1 MKNKIKR
8 VCALLLA
15 IMMLMT
21 TLSANVFAGTIF
33 TGTKEDTIYLS
44 WQYYEYDKTNKSYTA
59 VSALEEG
66 KTYAARLMFH
76 NNPADEEQ
84 TIVGAS
90 LHTEYDVEV
99 VNIPDAG
106 EATKRSVFCK
116 LAASFTPNNDGNG
129 LLIATYAT
137 ADGFWDDGDIVTDG
151 YFFEARFTAKKAAT
165 SEELKTLF
173 KVSNESRMF
182 DVNKRSF
189 TIVECPAFVARVK
202 DGAADFFPTTTAAK
216 IAENLVG
223 EYIDEN
229 GNATAVSGITV
240 TLPATGLVEG
250 KNVVTASY
258 NGYTCDVTITVKPD
272 TMTGISITHEP
283 NMSYNSGDKLN
294 LTGLVVSAQ
303 YASGN
308 TVELGSGVYATDPA
322 KNTELTVAE
331 HNGKRITVTVGSF
344 TAETTGVLTVSPA
357 NISGASIEDVGP
369 FEYTGEQIKPE
380 PAVSLNGKEL
390 VKDTDYTLSY
400 DNNTNV
406 TTEAKVIVTAA
417 GTEYTGSAEKT
428 FEITKATGKL
438 TLKVNNEENA
448 VTITYGDSITFTDGN
463 GIAIGGGNPSDVVIY
478 YKTTDESTGTVYD
491 STSTQLNVGAY
502 TFWAVRSADDNHEA
516 ATSNEVVVT
525 IVPRTVT
532 NPALT
537 IEGFAKGSRKSDLT
551 FTNVT
556 ANLETPTGY
565 NCYEGTE
572 ATGNPDNAGNF
583 KVGTTYSIAI
593 TLHPAANYA
602 FDELDPGYLTVTIN
616 GGEEQEAKIEK
627 GPEFNGV
634 SEYQAVVTAT
644 TADKDEPTLDLKDL
658 SATYGD
664 KLLNLKLDSCSA
676 SFNGQPVEGT
686 FAWADEYNA
695 ETPVGDAGEQT
706 FNVVFTPAQQEVYAT
721 VTGTVKV
728 NVAKK
733 QITFTKSDYE
743 WKSINDD
750 PYTLDDYK
758 AMCFQYDKNEH
769 GIEPTCTNN
778 DISDLVEFEV
788 SSNNKST
795 NVIAATVTAK
805 VLLKDKYAKNYKFDK
820 DNTNIQSATLKVLP
834 IVVNY
839 DGEYAHSVEVCYT
852 TSSVD
857 IPLSAFGLPDEVLND
872 TNNKYWMRT
881 DAVVA
886 GDVDVISGTPT
897 SFDEANRTLTLNLK
911 SSLTKDDAGKTASV
925 TLGLKVNNYETI
937 NPGVEE
943 IAGGEDKLFILKL
956 TVKIIEK
963 EDAGLEVFGIPK
975 TMVYGD
981 TVRAGSPDGYYY
993 TVKKEGKNATF
1004 SAMISDTAVVAFDD
1018 DEGLAAKGVGT
1029 ATITCTYE
1037 SDTTFATKTF
1047 TINVTPK
1054 GLTANVSHD
1063 PITYGD
1069 AAPTTGYSVEFEGL
1083 VNNNEIAEDAY
1094 TVDTEYTKG
1103 CKVDNYKFT
1112 CVLDTDKIK
1121 NYTIGNVTG
1130 ELVVNPK
1137 SIAAPS
1143 VTINNPTDKT
1153 YTGSPCVQG
1162 VSVKDSEA
1170 KLTVDDISVTY
1181 ENNINVGT
1189 ATIIYTGKNNYTGE
1203 IRKNFKIT
1211 EASITDDMIA
1221 NIPSVTYDTKAH
1233 TPEVTVTFNGSK
1245 LTDADYTV
1253 SYSEDCINAGTATVT
1268 VTGKGNFTG
1277 TASKTFTINKAGLT
1291 LNPCTISELCTE
1303 TDLKTRTLPSDFFL
1317 AGETETGFSIKL
1329 TAVEGGD
1336 DIFAVAPAVVEG
1348 ENKITFRLKNEVGAA
1363 TFTVT
1368 VTPVSGNYNGGSYA
1382 LTISTHDRTD
1392 VSGSISFPDG
1402 SAVYTGTGIKYEN
1415 ATISGYS
1422 GTLRYGYTPNA
1433 STGASLDASGLPL
1446 TVGTYTVAVTFNSDA
1461 SFGYKT
1467 ATFTITKATPT
1478 GTPGYTKL
1486 ETSGKTLADAKLTVG
1501 TIRPA
1506 GTIAWDLPL
1515 TTVLEDGKAYAWTF
1529 TPNDTH
1535 NYTILTGTLVP
1546 YVDDGMDYIPGVIGG
1561 NTGSF
1566 NFHDV
1571 SRLDYFYDAVKWAAE
1586 NGIAS
1591 GTGRYTFS
1599 PNAVCTRAQ
1608 TVTFLWRAAGSPLPR
1623 YRVCPFTDV
1632 QPSDYYYNAVLWAV
1646 EQGITTGLNATTFG
1660 PDVTVTRGQVATF
1673 LYRAASAAKPST
1685 FNPFTDV
1692 KTTAYNYNAILWA
1705 YDNRITT
1712 GTSDTTFS
1720 PDAYCTRAQIVTFL
1734 YRYYQGR

>member
-1 MKNKIKR
+1 MKRNI
-8 VCALLLA
+8 ALLLIA
-15 IMMLMT
+15 ALLASFLVLPVSAAEIPEIK
-21 TLSANVFAGTIF
+21 LSVVPFTEDAENGTIIE
-33 TGTKEDTIYLS
+33 GTAKET
-44 WQYYEYDKTNKSYTA
+44 YEAGDA
-59 VSALEEG
+59 VAC
-66 KTYAARLMFH
+66 K
-76 NNPADEEQ
+76 
-84 TIVGAS
+84 
-90 LHTEYDVEV
+90 VEFV
-99 VNIPDAG
+99 
-106 EATKRSVFCK
+106 
-116 LAASFTPNNDGNG
+116 NNDVVRWLNTFAIE
-129 LLIATYAT
+129 LMYDNTKLSLYS
-137 ADGFWDDGDIVTDG
+137 FPSDD
-151 YFFEARFTAKKAAT
+151 E
-165 SEELKTLF
+165 
-173 KVSNESRMF
+173 
-182 DVNKRSF
+182 
-189 TIVECPAFVARVK
+189 
-202 DGAADFFPTTTAAK
+202 
-216 IAENLVG
+216 
-223 EYIDEN
+223 
-229 GNATAVSGITV
+229 
-240 TLPATGLVEG
+240 
-250 KNVVTASY
+250 
-258 NGYTCDVTITVKPD
+258 
-272 TMTGISITHEP
+272 
-283 NMSYNSGDKLN
+283 
-294 LTGLVVSAQ
+294 
-303 YASGN
+303 
-308 TVELGSGVYATDPA
+308 
-322 KNTELTVAE
+322 
-331 HNGKRITVTVGSF
+331 
-344 TAETTGVLTVSPA
+344 
-357 NISGASIEDVGP
+357 EDVGP
-369 FEYTGEQIKPE
+369 LVNELGGLSTPAAKPDEGHYPFAIALTPGQRVAANATKTVAYILFKISGEAESGNLTFTVDKDSNRNQICG
-380 PAVSLNGKEL
+380 SLNKGGEAENFTEIDFSDIAVEAPVIGVAPTIDS
-390 VKDTDYTLSY
+390 VKVDPDSAEYASGDVLTLSA
-400 DNNTNV
+400 TS
-406 TTEAKVIVTAA
+406 KA
-417 GTEYTGSAEKT
+417 GSNITSLVT
-428 FEITKATGKL
+428 FEVTNDAGSPATGF
-438 TLKVNNEENA
+438 TLDAENA
-448 VTITYGDSITFTDGN
+448 TLTVNETDPASVGTYTVKASAKGEESRGEATATFT
-463 GIAIGGGNPSDVVIY
+463 INP
-478 YKTTDESTGTVYD
+478 K
-491 STSTQLNVGAY
+491 
-502 TFWAVRSADDNHEA
+502 
-516 ATSNEVVVT
+516 
-525 IVPRTVT
+525 TVT
-532 NPALT
+532 NPTLT
-537 IEGFAKGSRKSDLT
+537 VVGFGKGQAKGSLT
-551 FTNVT
+551 FKDVT
-556 ANLETPTGY
+556 GGLAVPNGY
-565 NCYEGTE
+565 RCYKGTE
-572 ATGNPDNAGNF
+572 ATGTPDHEGNF
-583 KVGTTYSIAI
+583 EAGTTYTIAI
-593 TLHPAANYA
+593 TLNPAENYA
-602 FDELDPGYLTVTIN
+602 FDELDPGSVAVTIN
-616 GGEEQEAKIEK
+616 GEEQKAKIEK

-805 VLLKDKYAKNYKFDK
+805 VLLKDEYAKNYKFDK

-834 IVVNY
+834 IVVEGT
-839 DGEYAHSVEVCYT
+839 GEYTHSVEVCYT

-857 IPLSAFGLPDEVLND
+857 IPLSEFGLPDEVLND

-925 TLGLKVNNYETI
+925 TLGLKVNNYETT
-937 NPGVEE
+937 NPGVEG
-943 IAGGEDKLFILKL
+943 IANKEDKLFILKL

-1221 NIPSVTYDTKAH
+1221 NIPSVTYNTRAH
-1233 TPEVTVTFNGSK
+1233 TPDVTVTFNGSTLEAGK
-1245 LTDADYTV
+1245 DYDVAYTNN
-1253 SYSEDCINAGTATVT
+1253 INAGTATVT

-1277 TASKTFTINKAGLT
+1277 TASKDFAIAQAYLSVENQTVTHFR
-1291 LNPCTISELCTE
+1291 TE
-1303 TDLKTRTLPSDFFL
+1303 TDAKSFAVPADMFL
-1317 AGETETGFSIKL
+1317 ADEKETGFTI
-1329 TAVEGGD
+1329 TVTDYAGD
-1336 DIFAVAPAVVEG
+1336 EIFTTAPAVDGSNVNYQLNGTVGTAFVEVKVKPDSSNYVNASFKLTFVVNDK
-1348 ENKITFRLKNEVGAA
+1348 EN
-1363 TFTVT
+1363 
-1368 VTPVSGNYNGGSYA
+1368 
-1382 LTISTHDRTD
+1382 

-1486 ETSGKTLADAKLTVG
+1486 ETNGKTLADAKLTVG

-1529 TPNDTH
+1529 TPADTH

-1571 SRLDYFYDAVKWAAE
+1571 SRFDYFYDAVKWAAE

-1673 LYRAASAAKPST
+1673 LYRAASAAKPNT

-1692 KTTAYNYNAILWA
+1692 KTTAYNYDAILWA

>member
-1 MKNKIKR
+1 MMKRNI
-8 VCALLLA
+8 ALLLIA
-15 IMMLMT
+15 ALLASFLVLPVSAAEIPEIK
-21 TLSANVFAGTIF
+21 LSVVPFTEDAENGTIIE
-33 TGTKEDTIYLS
+33 GTAKET
-44 WQYYEYDKTNKSYTA
+44 YEAGDA
-59 VSALEEG
+59 VAC
-66 KTYAARLMFH
+66 K
-76 NNPADEEQ
+76 
-84 TIVGAS
+84 
-90 LHTEYDVEV
+90 VEFV
-99 VNIPDAG
+99 
-106 EATKRSVFCK
+106 
-116 LAASFTPNNDGNG
+116 NNDVVRWLNTFAIE
-129 LLIATYAT
+129 LMYDNTKLSLYS
-137 ADGFWDDGDIVTDG
+137 FPSDD
-151 YFFEARFTAKKAAT
+151 E
-165 SEELKTLF
+165 
-173 KVSNESRMF
+173 
-182 DVNKRSF
+182 
-189 TIVECPAFVARVK
+189 
-202 DGAADFFPTTTAAK
+202 
-216 IAENLVG
+216 
-223 EYIDEN
+223 
-229 GNATAVSGITV
+229 
-240 TLPATGLVEG
+240 
-250 KNVVTASY
+250 
-258 NGYTCDVTITVKPD
+258 
-272 TMTGISITHEP
+272 
-283 NMSYNSGDKLN
+283 
-294 LTGLVVSAQ
+294 
-303 YASGN
+303 
-308 TVELGSGVYATDPA
+308 
-322 KNTELTVAE
+322 
-331 HNGKRITVTVGSF
+331 
-344 TAETTGVLTVSPA
+344 
-357 NISGASIEDVGP
+357 EDVGP
-369 FEYTGEQIKPE
+369 LVNELGGLSTPAAKPDEGHYPFAIALTPGQRVAANATKTVAYILFKISGEAESGNLTFTVDKDSNRNQISG
-380 PAVSLNGKEL
+380 SLNKGGEAENFTEIDFSDIAVEAPVIGVAPTIDS
-390 VKDTDYTLSY
+390 VKVDPDSAEYASGDVLTLSA
-400 DNNTNV
+400 TS
-406 TTEAKVIVTAA
+406 KA
-417 GTEYTGSAEKT
+417 GSNITSLVT
-428 FEITKATGKL
+428 FEVTNDAGSPATGF
-438 TLKVNNEENA
+438 TLDAENA
-448 VTITYGDSITFTDGN
+448 TLTVNETDPASVGTYTVKASAKGEESRGEATATFT
-463 GIAIGGGNPSDVVIY
+463 INP
-478 YKTTDESTGTVYD
+478 KK
-491 STSTQLNVGAY
+491 
-502 TFWAVRSADDNHEA
+502 
-516 ATSNEVVVT
+516 
-525 IVPRTVT
+525 VT
-532 NPALT
+532 NPTLT
-537 IEGFAKGSRKSDLT
+537 VVGFGKGQAKGFLT
-551 FTNVT
+551 FKDVT
-556 ANLETPTGY
+556 GGLAVPNGY
-565 NCYEGTE
+565 RCYKGAE
-572 ATGNPDNAGNF
+572 ATGNPDHEGNF
-583 KVGTTYSIAI
+583 EAGTTYTIAI

-602 FDELDPGYLTVTIN
+602 FDELDPGSVAVTIN
-616 GGEEQEAKIEK
+616 GAVQQAKIEK
-627 GPEFNGV
+627 GEEYNGV

-758 AMCFQYDKNEH
+758 AICFQYDKNEH

-805 VLLKDKYAKNYKFDK
+805 VLLKDEYAKNYKFDK

-834 IVVNY
+834 IVVEGT
-839 DGEYAHSVEVCYT
+839 GEYTHSVEVCYT

-857 IPLSAFGLPDEVLND
+857 IPLSEFGLPDEVLND

-897 SFDEANRTLTLNLK
+897 SFDETNRTLTLNLK

-1018 DEGLAAKGVGT
+1018 DNGLVAKGVGT
-1029 ATITCTYE
+1029 AKITVEYDSDSTYDKE
-1037 SDTTFATKTF
+1037 EF
-1047 TINVTPK
+1047 TIEVTPK
-1054 GLTANVSHD
+1054 PLTAAVSHA
-1063 PITYGD
+1063 PIIYGD

-1083 VNNNEIAEDAY
+1083 VNNDEIAEDAY

-1170 KLTVDDISVTY
+1170 KLTFDDISVTY

-1673 LYRAASAAKPST
+1673 LYRAASAAKPNT
-1685 FNPFTDV
+1685 FSPFTDV
-1692 KTTAYNYNAILWA
+1692 KTTAYNYDAILWA

>member
-1 MKNKIKR
+1 MKR
-8 VCALLLA
+8 VVSLVLA
-15 IMMLMT
+15 ILMLVTVTAVPVSAAEKGTSLSLSVVPVTIENKTMTEVTDEGHEYTADSYFLVKVNLKNGATEQYIQGVQLSVNYDPDAVVPYRFNSSSGRVGYGIAPAGFAGNVESAITSEGTVQIGLMT
-21 TLSANVFAGTIF
+21 SGWIYVDANETANIASFLFQVKSTAETGSYRFAINTEAETIIEALVDPDGTETAYIDCDYSEAKYDLAIKGAVPTLASVAVDKDEVGYASGDVITLSA
-33 TGTKEDTIYLS
+33 ES
-44 WQYYEYDKTNKSYTA
+44 
-59 VSALEEG
+59 
-66 KTYAARLMFH
+66 
-76 NNPADEEQ
+76 
-84 TIVGAS
+84 
-90 LHTEYDVEV
+90 
-99 VNIPDAG
+99 
-106 EATKRSVFCK
+106 
-116 LAASFTPNNDGNG
+116 
-129 LLIATYAT
+129 
-137 ADGFWDDGDIVTDG
+137 
-151 YFFEARFTAKKAAT
+151 T
-165 SEELKTLF
+165 S
-173 KVSNESRMF
+173 
-182 DVNKRSF
+182 
-189 TIVECPAFVARVK
+189 
-202 DGAADFFPTTTAAK
+202 
-216 IAENLVG
+216 
-223 EYIDEN
+223 
-229 GNATAVSGITV
+229 
-240 TLPATGLVEG
+240 G
-250 KNVVTASY
+250 KNVTDFVTF
-258 NGYTCDVTITVKPD
+258 TIKD
-272 TMTGISITHEP
+272 YEG
-283 NMSYNSGDKLN
+283 
-294 LTGLVVSAQ
+294 TGLSI
-303 YASGN
+303 
-308 TVELGSGVYATDPA
+308 EKD
-322 KNTELTVAE
+322 KLTVAAE
-331 HNGKRITVTVGSF
+331 GAAPVGTYTVVATPDG
-344 TAETTGVLTVSPA
+344 TNCTLAE
-357 NISGASIEDVGP
+357 GASA
-369 FEYTGEQIKPE
+369 PE
-380 PAVSLNGKEL
+380 A
-390 VKDTDYTLSY
+390 
-400 DNNTNV
+400 
-406 TTEAKVIVTAA
+406 
-417 GTEYTGSAEKT
+417 
-428 FEITKATGKL
+428 
-438 TLKVNNEENA
+438 
-448 VTITYGDSITFTDGN
+448 TFTIIPKKITDPKV
-463 GIAIGGGNPSDVVIY
+463 AI
-478 YKTTDESTGTVYD
+478 T
-491 STSTQLNVGAY
+491 
-502 TFWAVRSADDNHEA
+502 
-516 ATSNEVVVT
+516 
-525 IVPRTVT
+525 
-532 NPALT
+532 
-537 IEGFAKGSRKSDLT
+537 GFAKGNDIHWDLKIEPKD
-551 FTNVT
+551 T
-556 ANLETPTGY
+556 AGLISNGV
-565 NCYEGTE
+565 NCYEGPGVTDKP
-572 ATGNPDNAGNF
+572 TNSGKFKPDTIYTF
-583 KVGTTYSIAI
+583 AI
-593 TLHPAANYA
+593 TLDAMENY
-602 FDELDPGYLTVTIN
+602 ELGEGTLTYTIN
-616 GGEEQEAKIEK
+616 GGEEMTTPIVEK
-627 GPEFNGV
+627 NDFPTPY
-634 SEYQAVVTAT
+634 YQAIVIART
-644 TADKDEPTLDLKDL
+644 TGLDSPTLELDELT
-658 SATYGD
+658 ATYGD
-664 KLLNLKLDSCSA
+664 LLSSLTPTGTATYN
-676 SFNGQPVEGT
+676 NQTVQGT
-686 FAWADEYNA
+686 FAWSGYDAGK
-695 ETPVGDAGEQT
+695 TVGDAGVNE
-706 FNVVFTPAQQEVYAT
+706 FDVVFTPTQQEVYAT
-721 VTGTVKV
+721 VNGTVKV

-733 QITFTKSDYE
+733 QITFTKSDYKWRPSNNE
-743 WKSINDD
+743 TPTEVKDD
-750 PYTLDDYK
+750 GEIVFT
-758 AMCFQYDKNEH
+758 YDGKVH
-769 GIEPTCTNN
+769 GIEAYCDNSAIA
-778 DISDLVEFEV
+778 DDVEIVYDSGERSFIS
-788 SSNNKST
+788 SKGS
-795 NVIAATVTAK
+795 TVTAH
-805 VLLKDKYAKNYKFDK
+805 VEVKDSRNFELDGGQ
-820 DNTNIQSATLKVLP
+820 NIQNGSIRILP
-834 IVVNY
+834 IVIDY
-839 DGEYAHSVEVCYT
+839 TDEYTHSVEVCYT

-857 IPLSAFGLPDEVLND
+857 IPLSAFGLPENVLTD

-886 GDVDVISGTPT
+886 DADNVLADTPT
-897 SFDEANRTLTLNLK
+897 SFDDTTRTLKLNLK

-925 TLGLKVNNYETI
+925 TLGLKVNNYETT
-937 NPGVEE
+937 NPGVEG
-943 IAGGEDKLFILKL
+943 IANKEEKLFILKL

-1063 PITYGD
+1063 PIIYGD

-1083 VNNNEIAEDAY
+1083 VNNDEIAEDAY

-1143 VTINNPTDKT
+1143 VTINDPTDKT

-1221 NIPSVTYDTKAH
+1221 NIPSVTYNTKPH
-1233 TPEVTVTFNGSK
+1233 TPEVTVTFEGSPLEAGK
-1245 LTDADYTV
+1245 DYDVAYTNNI
-1253 SYSEDCINAGTATVT
+1253 YAGTATVT

-1277 TASKTFTINKAGLT
+1277 TASKNFAIAQAYLSVENQTVTHFR
-1291 LNPCTISELCTE
+1291 TE
-1303 TDLKTRTLPSDFFL
+1303 TDAKSYAVPADMFL
-1317 AGETETGFSIKL
+1317 ADEKETGFTI
-1329 TAVEGGD
+1329 TVTDYDGD
-1336 DIFAVAPAVVEG
+1336 EIFTTAPAVNGTNVNYQLNGTVGTAFVEVKVKPDSSNYANASFTLTFVVNDK
-1348 ENKITFRLKNEVGAA
+1348 EN
-1363 TFTVT
+1363 
-1368 VTPVSGNYNGGSYA
+1368 
-1382 LTISTHDRTD
+1382 

-1529 TPNDTH
+1529 TPADTH

-1632 QPSDYYYNAVLWAV
+1632 KPSDYYYNAVLWAV

-1692 KTTAYNYNAILWA
+1692 KTTAYNYDAILWA

>member
-1 MKNKIKR
+1 
-8 VCALLLA
+8 
-15 IMMLMT
+15 MMLMT

-616 GGEEQEAKIEK
+616 GEEQKAKIEK

-834 IVVNY
+834 IVVEGT
-839 DGEYAHSVEVCYT
+839 GEYAHSVEVCYT

-897 SFDEANRTLTLNLK
+897 SFVEATRTLTLNLA
-911 SSLTKDDAGKTASV
+911 SLTKDDAGKTASV
-925 TLGLKVNNYETI
+925 TLGLKVNNYETT
-937 NPGVEE
+937 NTGVEE
-943 IAGGEDKLFILKL
+943 IAGGEEKLFILKL

-1063 PITYGD
+1063 PIIYGD

-1083 VNNNEIAEDAY
+1083 VNNDEIAEDAY

-1143 VTINNPTDKT
+1143 VTINDPTDKT

-1221 NIPSVTYDTKAH
+1221 NIPSVTYNTKPH
-1233 TPEVTVTFNGSK
+1233 TPEVTVTFEGSPLEAGK
-1245 LTDADYTV
+1245 DYDVAYTNNI
-1253 SYSEDCINAGTATVT
+1253 YAGTATVT

-1277 TASKTFTINKAGLT
+1277 TASKNFAIAQAYLSVENQTVTHFR
-1291 LNPCTISELCTE
+1291 TE
-1303 TDLKTRTLPSDFFL
+1303 TDAKSYAVPADMFL
-1317 AGETETGFSIKL
+1317 ADEKETGFTI
-1329 TAVEGGD
+1329 TVTDYDGD
-1336 DIFAVAPAVVEG
+1336 EIFTTAPAVNGTIVNYQLNGTVGTAFVEVKVKPDSSNYANASFTLTFVVNDK
-1348 ENKITFRLKNEVGAA
+1348 EN
-1363 TFTVT
+1363 
-1368 VTPVSGNYNGGSYA
+1368 
-1382 LTISTHDRTD
+1382 

-1529 TPNDTH
+1529 TPADTH

-1632 QPSDYYYNAVLWAV
+1632 QPNDYYYNAVLWAV

-1673 LYRAASAAKPST
+1673 LYRAASAAKPNT

-1692 KTTAYNYNAILWA
+1692 KTTAYNYGAILWA

>member
-1 MKNKIKR
+1 MKRNI
-8 VCALLLA
+8 ALLLIA
-15 IMMLMT
+15 ALLASFLVLPVSAAEIPEIK
-21 TLSANVFAGTIF
+21 LSVVPFTEDAENGTIIE
-33 TGTKEDTIYLS
+33 GTAKET
-44 WQYYEYDKTNKSYTA
+44 YEAGDA
-59 VSALEEG
+59 VAC
-66 KTYAARLMFH
+66 K
-76 NNPADEEQ
+76 
-84 TIVGAS
+84 
-90 LHTEYDVEV
+90 VEFV
-99 VNIPDAG
+99 
-106 EATKRSVFCK
+106 
-116 LAASFTPNNDGNG
+116 NNDVVRWLNTFAIE
-129 LLIATYAT
+129 LMYDNTKLSLYS
-137 ADGFWDDGDIVTDG
+137 FPSDD
-151 YFFEARFTAKKAAT
+151 E
-165 SEELKTLF
+165 
-173 KVSNESRMF
+173 
-182 DVNKRSF
+182 
-189 TIVECPAFVARVK
+189 
-202 DGAADFFPTTTAAK
+202 
-216 IAENLVG
+216 
-223 EYIDEN
+223 
-229 GNATAVSGITV
+229 
-240 TLPATGLVEG
+240 
-250 KNVVTASY
+250 
-258 NGYTCDVTITVKPD
+258 
-272 TMTGISITHEP
+272 
-283 NMSYNSGDKLN
+283 
-294 LTGLVVSAQ
+294 
-303 YASGN
+303 
-308 TVELGSGVYATDPA
+308 
-322 KNTELTVAE
+322 
-331 HNGKRITVTVGSF
+331 
-344 TAETTGVLTVSPA
+344 
-357 NISGASIEDVGP
+357 EDVGP
-369 FEYTGEQIKPE
+369 LVNELGGLSTPAAKPDEGHYPFAIALTPGQRVAANATKTVAYILFKISGEAESGNLTFTVDKDSNRNQISG
-380 PAVSLNGKEL
+380 SLNKGGEAENFTEIDFSDIAVEAPVIGVAPTIDS
-390 VKDTDYTLSY
+390 VKVDPDSAEYASGDVLTLSA
-400 DNNTNV
+400 TS
-406 TTEAKVIVTAA
+406 KA
-417 GTEYTGSAEKT
+417 GSNITSLVT
-428 FEITKATGKL
+428 FEVTNDAGSPATGF
-438 TLKVNNEENA
+438 TLDAENA
-448 VTITYGDSITFTDGN
+448 TLTVNETDPASVGTYTVKASAKGEESRGEATATFT
-463 GIAIGGGNPSDVVIY
+463 INP
-478 YKTTDESTGTVYD
+478 KK
-491 STSTQLNVGAY
+491 
-502 TFWAVRSADDNHEA
+502 
-516 ATSNEVVVT
+516 
-525 IVPRTVT
+525 VT
-532 NPALT
+532 NPTLT
-537 IEGFAKGSRKSDLT
+537 VVGFGKGQAKGSLT
-551 FTNVT
+551 FKDVT
-556 ANLETPTGY
+556 GGLAVPNGY
-565 NCYEGTE
+565 RCYKGTE
-572 ATGNPDNAGNF
+572 ATGTPDHEGNF
-583 KVGTTYSIAI
+583 EAGTTYSIAI

-616 GGEEQEAKIEK
+616 GEEQKAKIEK

-834 IVVNY
+834 IVVEGT
-839 DGEYAHSVEVCYT
+839 GEYAHSVEVCYT

-897 SFDEANRTLTLNLK
+897 SFVEATRTLTLNLA
-911 SSLTKDDAGKTASV
+911 SLTKDDAGKTASV
-925 TLGLKVNNYETI
+925 TLGLKVNNYETT
-937 NPGVEE
+937 NTGVEE
-943 IAGGEDKLFILKL
+943 IAGGEEKLFILKL

-1063 PITYGD
+1063 PIIYGD

-1083 VNNNEIAEDAY
+1083 VNNDEIAEDAY

-1143 VTINNPTDKT
+1143 VTINDPTDKT

-1211 EASITDDMIA
+1211 EASITDDMIE
-1221 NIPSVTYDTKAH
+1221 NIPSVTYDTKPH
-1233 TPEVTVTFNGSK
+1233 TPEVTVMFNGSK

-1253 SYSEDCINAGTATVT
+1253 SYSEDCINAGTVTVT

-1673 LYRAASAAKPST
+1673 LYRAASAAKPNT
-1685 FNPFTDV
+1685 FNPFADV

>member
-1 MKNKIKR
+1 
-8 VCALLLA
+8 
-15 IMMLMT
+15 MMLMS
-21 TLSANVFAGTIF
+21 TLSLNVFAGSVIP
-33 TGTKEDTIYLS
+33 GTKDEKIHLGWKYF
-44 WQYYEYDKTNKSYTA
+44 EYDEDNEAAGAA
-59 VSALEEG
+59 VQALEAG
-66 KTYAARLMFH
+66 KTYCVRLAFFD
-76 NNPADEEQ
+76 NPSDENSTVTGA
-84 TIVGAS
+84 TISVR
-90 LHTEYDVEV
+90 YDAEA
-99 VNIPDAG
+99 VNIPDTG
-106 EATKRSVFCK
+106 EATVNSVFYEYQGT
-116 LAASFTPNNDGNG
+116 FIPNNDGNG
-129 LLIATYAT
+129 LLTITLATTSGIRTNRGKLVT
-137 ADGFWDDGDIVTDG
+137 AGN
-151 YFFEARFTAKKAAT
+151 FFEAVFEAKKT
-165 SEELKTLF
+165 VTEDELKTLF
-173 KVSNESRMF
+173 HLGSETNMIF
-182 DVNKRSF
+182 DVNEKDF
-189 TIVECPAFVARVK
+189 TIVECPAFTACVK

-448 VTITYGDSITFTDGN
+448 VTITYGNSITFTDGN

-525 IVPRTVT
+525 IVSRPIT
-532 NPALT
+532 NPVVTITNFVKGEKAFDLDVDTTTPGLRVGYSCYDPDGNRLGSTDKFKADTTYT
-537 IEGFAKGSRKSDLT
+537 IEIGLEAYENYVIDTTQKLT
-551 FTNVT
+551 
-556 ANLETPTGY
+556 Y
-565 NCYEGTE
+565 
-572 ATGNPDNAGNF
+572 
-583 KVGTTYSIAI
+583 
-593 TLHPAANYA
+593 
-602 FDELDPGYLTVTIN
+602 TIN
-616 GGEEQEAKIEK
+616 GGESLTADIVEGI
-627 GPEFNGV
+627 PVNGV
-634 SEYQAVVTAT
+634 TTYKAVVTAT
-644 TADKDEPTLDLKDL
+644 TAGKDTLAVLLTPDTTPNAHYGMKLSDL
-658 SATYGD
+658 SFTGGTVIVAGDVSKTPVDGHFEWVNPNEDVGDPTVYDGTPEPYGRAFAAKFVPTDSENYAELSLNVRVPVHKATISIDDIKDWDYTEAFQYDGTEHKVELVIPADLQGKIKVDYENNTATDVNTYKAAATISAVDDAHYAIYESVTTRELDWAIVKGDLAPTDAEKSVLFGTKEVTVTPADFGLTQDGIKIEVTHAGNSLITGYLPSDDMRSVTFMLRDTDKTDAANNASDTATLKFSSANYNETSGNTLTIKIINKRTDTEKLQIDVPATVTYGD
-664 KLLNLKLDSCSA
+664 
-676 SFNGQPVEGT
+676 
-686 FAWADEYNA
+686 
-695 ETPVGDAGEQT
+695 
-706 FNVVFTPAQQEVYAT
+706 T
-721 VTGTVKV
+721 VTPSVGESKPAGAGDV
-728 NVAKK
+728 
-733 QITFTKSDYE
+733 TFK
-743 WKSINDD
+743 
-750 PYTLDDYK
+750 
-758 AMCFQYDKNEH
+758 F
-769 GIEPTCTNN
+769 
-778 DISDLVEFEV
+778 
-788 SSNNKST
+788 
-795 NVIAATVTAK
+795 
-805 VLLKDKYAKNYKFDK
+805 FDK
-820 DNTNIQSATLKVLP
+820 DN
-834 IVVNY
+834 
-839 DGEYAHSVEVCYT
+839 H
-852 TSSVD
+852 
-857 IPLSAFGLPDEVLND
+857 EVL
-872 TNNKYWMRT
+872 TT
-881 DAVVA
+881 AQ
-886 GDVDVISGTPT
+886 P
-897 SFDEANRTLTLNLK
+897 F
-911 SSLTKDDAGKTASV
+911 DAGTYKVTASC
-925 TLGLKVNNYETI
+925 ESESTI
-937 NPGVEE
+937 
-943 IAGGEDKLFILKL
+943 
-956 TVKIIEK
+956 
-963 EDAGLEVFGIPK
+963 
-975 TMVYGD
+975 
-981 TVRAGSPDGYYY
+981 Y
-993 TVKKEGKNATF
+993 TAEATF
-1004 SAMISDTAVVAFDD
+1004 TVEPREIEAKDVAFDK
-1018 DEGLAAKGVGT
+1018 ELTYTGNELTQTVTVTVNGKTLTVGT
-1029 ATITCTYE
+1029 DYTVSDLTGTEPGSYPVTVAGTGNYTGTVTKSFEIAKADISSAEITYDAGPYGYTGKEWKPEVAVSFNVAALTADTDYTVSYE
-1037 SDTTFATKTF
+1037 NNINAGTAKIIITGIGDHFTGSTEKTF
-1047 TINVTPK
+1047 TINSAEISGCTFAPIADVTYNTKAQTPAVTVANS
-1054 GLTANVSHD
+1054 GRILTADDYDVK
-1063 PITYGD
+1063 
-1069 AAPTTGYSVEFEGL
+1069 
-1083 VNNNEIAEDAY
+1083 Y
-1094 TVDTEYTKG
+1094 T
-1103 CKVDNYKFT
+1103 DN
-1112 CVLDTDKIK
+1112 
-1121 NYTIGNVTG
+1121 
-1130 ELVVNPK
+1130 
-1137 SIAAPS
+1137 
-1143 VTINNPTDKT
+1143 
-1153 YTGSPCVQG
+1153 
-1162 VSVKDSEA
+1162 
-1170 KLTVDDISVTY
+1170 
-1181 ENNINVGT
+1181 
-1189 ATIIYTGKNNYTGE
+1189 
-1203 IRKNFKIT
+1203 
-1211 EASITDDMIA
+1211 
-1221 NIPSVTYDTKAH
+1221 
-1233 TPEVTVTFNGSK
+1233 
-1245 LTDADYTV
+1245 
-1253 SYSEDCINAGTATVT
+1253 INAGTATVT

-1478 GTPGYTKL
+1478 GTPGYTL
-1486 ETSGKTLADAKLTVG
+1486 IETSGKTLADAKLTVG

-1535 NYTILTGTLVP
+1535 NYAILTGTLVP

-1571 SRLDYFYDAVKWAAE
+1571 SRFDYFYDAVKWAAE

-1632 QPSDYYYNAVLWAV
+1632 NPRDYYYDAVLWAV

-1673 LYRAASAAKPST
+1673 LYRAASAAKPNT
-1685 FNPFTDV
+1685 FSPFTDV
-1692 KTTAYNYNAILWA
+1692 KTTAYNYDAILWA

>member
-1 MKNKIKR
+1 MMKRNI
-8 VCALLLA
+8 ALLLIA
-15 IMMLMT
+15 ALLASFLVLPVSAAEIPEIK
-21 TLSANVFAGTIF
+21 LSVVPFTEDAENGTIIE
-33 TGTKEDTIYLS
+33 GTAKET
-44 WQYYEYDKTNKSYTA
+44 YEAGDA
-59 VSALEEG
+59 VAC
-66 KTYAARLMFH
+66 K
-76 NNPADEEQ
+76 
-84 TIVGAS
+84 
-90 LHTEYDVEV
+90 VEFV
-99 VNIPDAG
+99 
-106 EATKRSVFCK
+106 
-116 LAASFTPNNDGNG
+116 NNDVVRWLNTFAIE
-129 LLIATYAT
+129 LMYDNTKLSLYS
-137 ADGFWDDGDIVTDG
+137 FPSDD
-151 YFFEARFTAKKAAT
+151 E
-165 SEELKTLF
+165 
-173 KVSNESRMF
+173 
-182 DVNKRSF
+182 
-189 TIVECPAFVARVK
+189 
-202 DGAADFFPTTTAAK
+202 
-216 IAENLVG
+216 
-223 EYIDEN
+223 
-229 GNATAVSGITV
+229 
-240 TLPATGLVEG
+240 
-250 KNVVTASY
+250 
-258 NGYTCDVTITVKPD
+258 
-272 TMTGISITHEP
+272 
-283 NMSYNSGDKLN
+283 
-294 LTGLVVSAQ
+294 
-303 YASGN
+303 
-308 TVELGSGVYATDPA
+308 
-322 KNTELTVAE
+322 
-331 HNGKRITVTVGSF
+331 
-344 TAETTGVLTVSPA
+344 
-357 NISGASIEDVGP
+357 EDVGP
-369 FEYTGEQIKPE
+369 LVNELGGLSTPAAKPDEGHYPFAIALTPGQRVAANATKTVAYILFKISGEAESGNLTFTVDKDSNRNQICG
-380 PAVSLNGKEL
+380 SLNKGGEAENFTEIDFSDIAVEAPVIGVAPTIDS
-390 VKDTDYTLSY
+390 VKVDPDSAEYASGDVLTLSA
-400 DNNTNV
+400 TS
-406 TTEAKVIVTAA
+406 KA
-417 GTEYTGSAEKT
+417 GSNITSLVT
-428 FEITKATGKL
+428 FEVTNDAGSPATGF
-438 TLKVNNEENA
+438 TLDAENA
-448 VTITYGDSITFTDGN
+448 TLTVNETDPASVGTYTVKASAKGEESRGEATATFT
-463 GIAIGGGNPSDVVIY
+463 INP
-478 YKTTDESTGTVYD
+478 K
-491 STSTQLNVGAY
+491 
-502 TFWAVRSADDNHEA
+502 
-516 ATSNEVVVT
+516 
-525 IVPRTVT
+525 TVT
-532 NPALT
+532 NPTLT
-537 IEGFAKGSRKSDLT
+537 VVGFGKGQAKGSLT
-551 FTNVT
+551 FKDVT
-556 ANLETPTGY
+556 GGLAVPNGY
-565 NCYEGTE
+565 RCYKGTE
-572 ATGNPDNAGNF
+572 ATGTPDHEGNF
-583 KVGTTYSIAI
+583 EAGTTYTIAI
-593 TLHPAANYA
+593 TLNPAENYA
-602 FDELDPGYLTVTIN
+602 FDELDPGSVAVTIN
-616 GGEEQEAKIEK
+616 GEEQKAKIEK

-805 VLLKDKYAKNYKFDK
+805 VLLKDEYAKNYKFDK

-834 IVVNY
+834 IVVEGT
-839 DGEYAHSVEVCYT
+839 GEYTHSVEVCYT

-857 IPLSAFGLPDEVLND
+857 IPLSEFGLPDEVLND

-1018 DEGLAAKGVGT
+1018 DNGLVAKGVGT
-1029 ATITCTYE
+1029 AKITVEYD
-1037 SDTTFATKTF
+1037 SDTTYDKEEF
-1047 TINVTPK
+1047 TIEVTPK
-1054 GLTANVSHD
+1054 PLTATVSHA
-1063 PITYGD
+1063 PIIYGD

-1083 VNNNEIAEDAY
+1083 VNNDEIAEDAY
-1094 TVDTEYTKG
+1094 TVGTEYTKDS
-1103 CKVDNYKFT
+1103 KVDNYKFT

-1143 VTINNPTDKT
+1143 VTINNTTDKT

-1211 EASITDDMIA
+1211 EASITDDMIE
-1221 NIPSVTYDTKAH
+1221 NIPSVTYDTKPH
-1233 TPEVTVTFNGSK
+1233 TPEVTVMFNGSK

-1253 SYSEDCINAGTATVT
+1253 SYSEDCINAGTVTVT

-1277 TASKTFTINKAGLT
+1277 TASKTFTINQAGLT

-1478 GTPGYTKL
+1478 GTPGYTKI

-1529 TPNDTH
+1529 TPADTH

>member
-1 MKNKIKR
+1 MKRNI
-8 VCALLLA
+8 ALLLIA
-15 IMMLMT
+15 ALLASFLVLPVSAAEIPEIK
-21 TLSANVFAGTIF
+21 LSVVPFTEDAENGTIIE
-33 TGTKEDTIYLS
+33 GTAKET
-44 WQYYEYDKTNKSYTA
+44 YEAGDA
-59 VSALEEG
+59 VAC
-66 KTYAARLMFH
+66 K
-76 NNPADEEQ
+76 
-84 TIVGAS
+84 
-90 LHTEYDVEV
+90 VEFV
-99 VNIPDAG
+99 
-106 EATKRSVFCK
+106 
-116 LAASFTPNNDGNG
+116 NNDVVRWLNTFAIE
-129 LLIATYAT
+129 LMYDNTKLSLYS
-137 ADGFWDDGDIVTDG
+137 FPSDD
-151 YFFEARFTAKKAAT
+151 E
-165 SEELKTLF
+165 
-173 KVSNESRMF
+173 
-182 DVNKRSF
+182 
-189 TIVECPAFVARVK
+189 
-202 DGAADFFPTTTAAK
+202 
-216 IAENLVG
+216 
-223 EYIDEN
+223 
-229 GNATAVSGITV
+229 
-240 TLPATGLVEG
+240 
-250 KNVVTASY
+250 
-258 NGYTCDVTITVKPD
+258 
-272 TMTGISITHEP
+272 
-283 NMSYNSGDKLN
+283 
-294 LTGLVVSAQ
+294 
-303 YASGN
+303 
-308 TVELGSGVYATDPA
+308 
-322 KNTELTVAE
+322 
-331 HNGKRITVTVGSF
+331 
-344 TAETTGVLTVSPA
+344 
-357 NISGASIEDVGP
+357 EDVGP
-369 FEYTGEQIKPE
+369 LVNELGGLSTPAAKPDEGHYPFAIALTPGQRVAANATKTVAYILFKISGEAESGNLTFTVDKDSNRNQICG
-380 PAVSLNGKEL
+380 SLNKGGEAENFTEIDFSDIAVEAPVIGVAPTIDS
-390 VKDTDYTLSY
+390 VKVDPDSAEYASGDVLTLSA
-400 DNNTNV
+400 TS
-406 TTEAKVIVTAA
+406 KA
-417 GTEYTGSAEKT
+417 GSNITSLVT
-428 FEITKATGKL
+428 FEVTNDAGSPATGF
-438 TLKVNNEENA
+438 TLDAENA
-448 VTITYGDSITFTDGN
+448 TLTVNETDPASVGTYTVKASAKGEESRGEATATFT
-463 GIAIGGGNPSDVVIY
+463 INP
-478 YKTTDESTGTVYD
+478 K
-491 STSTQLNVGAY
+491 
-502 TFWAVRSADDNHEA
+502 
-516 ATSNEVVVT
+516 
-525 IVPRTVT
+525 TVT
-532 NPALT
+532 NPTLT
-537 IEGFAKGSRKSDLT
+537 VVGFGKGQAKGSLT
-551 FTNVT
+551 FKDVT
-556 ANLETPTGY
+556 GGLAVPNGY
-565 NCYEGTE
+565 RCYKGTE
-572 ATGNPDNAGNF
+572 ATGTPDHEGNF
-583 KVGTTYSIAI
+583 EAGTTYTIAI
-593 TLHPAANYA
+593 TLNPAENYA
-602 FDELDPGYLTVTIN
+602 FDELDPGSVAVTIN
-616 GGEEQEAKIEK
+616 GEEQEAKIEK

-658 SATYGD
+658 NATYGD

-733 QITFTKSDYE
+733 QITFTKSDYKWRASNNE
-743 WKSINDD
+743 NPTEVKDD
-750 PYTLDDYK
+750 GEIVFT
-758 AMCFQYDKNEH
+758 YDGKEH
-769 GIEPTCTNN
+769 GIEAYCENSAIA
-778 DISDLVEFEV
+778 DDVEIVYDSGERSFV
-788 SSNNKST
+788 SSKGS
-795 NVIAATVTAK
+795 TVTAH
-805 VLLKDKYAKNYKFDK
+805 VEVKDKKNYELDG
-820 DNTNIQSATLKVLP
+820 DPNIQSGFIRILP

-872 TNNKYWMRT
+872 ANNKYWMRT

-925 TLGLKVNNYETI
+925 TLGLKVNNYETT
-937 NPGVEE
+937 NPGVEG
-943 IAGGEDKLFILKL
+943 IANKEEKLFILKL
-956 TVKIIEK
+956 NVKIIEK
-963 EDAGLEVFGIPK
+963 EDAGLEVFGIPE

-1018 DEGLAAKGVGT
+1018 DNGLVAKGVGT
-1029 ATITCTYE
+1029 AKITVEYD
-1037 SDTTFATKTF
+1037 SDTTYDKEEF
-1047 TINVTPK
+1047 TIEVTPK
-1054 GLTANVSHD
+1054 PLTAAVSHA

-1069 AAPTTGYSVEFEGL
+1069 PAPTEG
-1083 VNNNEIAEDAY
+1083 Y
-1094 TVDTEYTKG
+1094 TVTFNGLLTGDVLADTDYTVGTEYKKG
-1103 CKVDNYKFT
+1103 DKVGNYKFT
-1112 CVLDTDKIK
+1112 FELNTAVK
-1121 NYTIGNVTG
+1121 NYKIDTVTG
-1130 ELVVNPK
+1130 ALVVNPK

-1143 VTINNPTDKT
+1143 VTINDPTDKT

-1162 VSVKDSEA
+1162 VSVKDSDAE
-1170 KLTVDDISVTY
+1170 LTVDDISVTY

-1221 NIPSVTYDTKAH
+1221 NIPSVTYNTRAH
-1233 TPEVTVTFNGSK
+1233 TPDVTVTFEGSTLEAGK
-1245 LTDADYTV
+1245 DYGVAYTNN
-1253 SYSEDCINAGTATVT
+1253 INAGTATVT

-1478 GTPGYTKL
+1478 GTPGYTL
-1486 ETSGKTLADAKLTVG
+1486 IETSGKTLADAKLTVG

-1571 SRLDYFYDAVKWAAE
+1571 SRFDYFYDAVKWAAE

-1692 KTTAYNYNAILWA
+1692 KTTAYNYDAILWA

>member
-1 MKNKIKR
+1 
-8 VCALLLA
+8 
-15 IMMLMT
+15 MMLMT

-463 GIAIGGGNPSDVVIY
+463 GIAIGGVNPSDVVIY

-525 IVPRTVT
+525 IVSRPIT
-532 NPALT
+532 NPVVTITNFVKGEKAFDLDVDTTTPGLRVGYSCYDPDGNRLGSTDKFKADTTYT
-537 IEGFAKGSRKSDLT
+537 IEIGLEAYENYVIDTTQKLT
-551 FTNVT
+551 
-556 ANLETPTGY
+556 Y
-565 NCYEGTE
+565 
-572 ATGNPDNAGNF
+572 
-583 KVGTTYSIAI
+583 
-593 TLHPAANYA
+593 
-602 FDELDPGYLTVTIN
+602 TIN
-616 GGEEQEAKIEK
+616 GGESLTADIVEGI
-627 GPEFNGV
+627 PVNGV
-634 SEYQAVVTAT
+634 TTYKAVVTAT
-644 TADKDEPTLDLKDL
+644 TAGKDTLAVLLTPGTTPNAHYGMKLSDL
-658 SATYGD
+658 SFTGGTVIVAGDVSKTPVDGHFEWVNPNEDVGDPTVYDGTPEPYGRAFAAKFVPTDSENYAELSLNVRVPVHKATISIDDIKDWDYTEAFKYDGTVHTVELVIPEDLQGKIKVDYENNTATDVNTYKAAATISAVDDAHYAIYESVTTRELDWAIVKGDLAPTDAEKSVLFGTKEVTVTPADFGLTQDGIKIEVTHAGNSLITGYLPSDDMRSVTFMLRDTDKTDAANNASDTATLKFSSANYNETSGNTLTIKIINKRTDTEKLQIDVPATVTYGD
-664 KLLNLKLDSCSA
+664 
-676 SFNGQPVEGT
+676 
-686 FAWADEYNA
+686 
-695 ETPVGDAGEQT
+695 
-706 FNVVFTPAQQEVYAT
+706 T
-721 VTGTVKV
+721 VTPSVGESKPAGAGDV
-728 NVAKK
+728 
-733 QITFTKSDYE
+733 TFK
-743 WKSINDD
+743 
-750 PYTLDDYK
+750 
-758 AMCFQYDKNEH
+758 F
-769 GIEPTCTNN
+769 
-778 DISDLVEFEV
+778 
-788 SSNNKST
+788 
-795 NVIAATVTAK
+795 
-805 VLLKDKYAKNYKFDK
+805 FDK
-820 DNTNIQSATLKVLP
+820 DNN
-834 IVVNY
+834 
-839 DGEYAHSVEVCYT
+839 
-852 TSSVD
+852 
-857 IPLSAFGLPDEVLND
+857 EVL
-872 TNNKYWMRT
+872 TT
-881 DAVVA
+881 AQ
-886 GDVDVISGTPT
+886 P
-897 SFDEANRTLTLNLK
+897 F
-911 SSLTKDDAGKTASV
+911 DAGTYKVTASC
-925 TLGLKVNNYETI
+925 ESESTI
-937 NPGVEE
+937 
-943 IAGGEDKLFILKL
+943 
-956 TVKIIEK
+956 
-963 EDAGLEVFGIPK
+963 
-975 TMVYGD
+975 
-981 TVRAGSPDGYYY
+981 Y
-993 TVKKEGKNATF
+993 TAEATF
-1004 SAMISDTAVVAFDD
+1004 TVEPREIEAKDVAFDK
-1018 DEGLAAKGVGT
+1018 ELTYTGNELTQTVTVTVNGKTLTVGT
-1029 ATITCTYE
+1029 DYTVSDLTGTEPGSYPVTVAGTGNYTGTVTKSFEIAKADISSAEITYDAGPYGYTGKEWKPEVAVSFNDAALTADTDYTVSYE
-1037 SDTTFATKTF
+1037 NNINAGTAKIIITGIGDHFTGSTEKTF
-1047 TINVTPK
+1047 TINSAEISGCTF
-1054 GLTANVSHD
+1054 A
-1063 PITYGD
+1063 PIAD
-1069 AAPTTGYSVEFEGL
+1069 
-1083 VNNNEIAEDAY
+1083 
-1094 TVDTEYTKG
+1094 
-1103 CKVDNYKFT
+1103 
-1112 CVLDTDKIK
+1112 
-1121 NYTIGNVTG
+1121 
-1130 ELVVNPK
+1130 
-1137 SIAAPS
+1137 
-1143 VTINNPTDKT
+1143 
-1153 YTGSPCVQG
+1153 
-1162 VSVKDSEA
+1162 
-1170 KLTVDDISVTY
+1170 VTY
-1181 ENNINVGT
+1181 NT
-1189 ATIIYTGKNNYTGE
+1189 
-1203 IRKNFKIT
+1203 R
-1211 EASITDDMIA
+1211 
-1221 NIPSVTYDTKAH
+1221 AH
-1233 TPEVTVTFNGSK
+1233 TPEVTVRFNGSK

-1253 SYSEDCINAGTATVT
+1253 SYSEDCINAGTVTVT

-1535 NYTILTGTLVP
+1535 NYAILTGTLVP

-1571 SRLDYFYDAVKWAAE
+1571 SRFDYFYDAVKWAAE

-1646 EQGITTGLNATTFG
+1646 EQGITTGLNANTFG

-1692 KTTAYNYNAILWA
+1692 KTTAYNYGAILWA

>member
-616 GGEEQEAKIEK
+616 GEEQKAKIEK

-834 IVVNY
+834 IVVEGT
-839 DGEYAHSVEVCYT
+839 GEYAHSVEVCYT

-897 SFDEANRTLTLNLK
+897 SFVEATRTLTLNLA
-911 SSLTKDDAGKTASV
+911 SLTKDDAGKTASV
-925 TLGLKVNNYETI
+925 TLGLKVNNYETT
-937 NPGVEE
+937 NTGVEE
-943 IAGGEDKLFILKL
+943 IAGGEEKLFILKL

-1063 PITYGD
+1063 PIIYGD

-1083 VNNNEIAEDAY
+1083 VNNDEIAEDAY

-1143 VTINNPTDKT
+1143 VTINDPTDKT

-1221 NIPSVTYDTKAH
+1221 NIPSVTYNTKPH
-1233 TPEVTVTFNGSK
+1233 TPEVTVTFEGSPLEAGK
-1245 LTDADYTV
+1245 DYDVAYTNNI
-1253 SYSEDCINAGTATVT
+1253 YAGTATVT

-1673 LYRAASAAKPST
+1673 LYRAASAAKPNT

-1692 KTTAYNYNAILWA
+1692 KTTAYNYGAILWA

>member
-76 NNPADEEQ
+76 NNPADKEQ

-616 GGEEQEAKIEK
+616 GEEQKAKIEK

-834 IVVNY
+834 IVVEGT
-839 DGEYAHSVEVCYT
+839 GEYAHSVEVCYT

-897 SFDEANRTLTLNLK
+897 SFVEATRTLTLNLA
-911 SSLTKDDAGKTASV
+911 SLTKDDAGKTASV
-925 TLGLKVNNYETI
+925 TLGLKVNNYETT
-937 NPGVEE
+937 NTGVEE
-943 IAGGEDKLFILKL
+943 IAGGEEKLFILKL

-1063 PITYGD
+1063 PIIYGD

-1083 VNNNEIAEDAY
+1083 VNNDEIAEDAY

-1143 VTINNPTDKT
+1143 VTINDPTDKT

-1221 NIPSVTYDTKAH
+1221 NIPSVTYNTKPH
-1233 TPEVTVTFNGSK
+1233 TPEVTVTFEGSPLEAGK
-1245 LTDADYTV
+1245 DYDVAYTNNI
-1253 SYSEDCINAGTATVT
+1253 YAGTATVT

-1277 TASKTFTINKAGLT
+1277 TASKNFAIAQAYLSVENQTVTHFR
-1291 LNPCTISELCTE
+1291 TE
-1303 TDLKTRTLPSDFFL
+1303 TDAKSYAVPADMFL
-1317 AGETETGFSIKL
+1317 ADEKETGFTI
-1329 TAVEGGD
+1329 TVTDYDGD
-1336 DIFAVAPAVVEG
+1336 EIFTTAPAVNGTNVNYQLNGTVGTAFVEVKVKPDSSNYANASFTLTFVVNDK
-1348 ENKITFRLKNEVGAA
+1348 EN
-1363 TFTVT
+1363 
-1368 VTPVSGNYNGGSYA
+1368 
-1382 LTISTHDRTD
+1382 

-1529 TPNDTH
+1529 TPADTH

-1566 NFHDV
+1566 TFHDV

-1632 QPSDYYYNAVLWAV
+1632 KPSDYYYNAVLWAV

-1692 KTTAYNYNAILWA
+1692 KTTAYNYDAILWA

>member
-1 MKNKIKR
+1 
-8 VCALLLA
+8 
-15 IMMLMT
+15 
-21 TLSANVFAGTIF
+21 
-33 TGTKEDTIYLS
+33 
-44 WQYYEYDKTNKSYTA
+44 
-59 VSALEEG
+59 
-66 KTYAARLMFH
+66 
-76 NNPADEEQ
+76 
-84 TIVGAS
+84 
-90 LHTEYDVEV
+90 
-99 VNIPDAG
+99 
-106 EATKRSVFCK
+106 
-116 LAASFTPNNDGNG
+116 
-129 LLIATYAT
+129 
-137 ADGFWDDGDIVTDG
+137 
-151 YFFEARFTAKKAAT
+151 
-165 SEELKTLF
+165 
-173 KVSNESRMF
+173 
-182 DVNKRSF
+182 
-189 TIVECPAFVARVK
+189 
-202 DGAADFFPTTTAAK
+202 
-216 IAENLVG
+216 
-223 EYIDEN
+223 
-229 GNATAVSGITV
+229 
-240 TLPATGLVEG
+240 
-250 KNVVTASY
+250 
-258 NGYTCDVTITVKPD
+258 
-272 TMTGISITHEP
+272 
-283 NMSYNSGDKLN
+283 
-294 LTGLVVSAQ
+294 
-303 YASGN
+303 
-308 TVELGSGVYATDPA
+308 
-322 KNTELTVAE
+322 
-331 HNGKRITVTVGSF
+331 
-344 TAETTGVLTVSPA
+344 
-357 NISGASIEDVGP
+357 
-369 FEYTGEQIKPE
+369 
-380 PAVSLNGKEL
+380 
-390 VKDTDYTLSY
+390 
-400 DNNTNV
+400 
-406 TTEAKVIVTAA
+406 
-417 GTEYTGSAEKT
+417 
-428 FEITKATGKL
+428 
-438 TLKVNNEENA
+438 
-448 VTITYGDSITFTDGN
+448 
-463 GIAIGGGNPSDVVIY
+463 
-478 YKTTDESTGTVYD
+478 
-491 STSTQLNVGAY
+491 
-502 TFWAVRSADDNHEA
+502 
-516 ATSNEVVVT
+516 
-525 IVPRTVT
+525 
-532 NPALT
+532 
-537 IEGFAKGSRKSDLT
+537 
-551 FTNVT
+551 
-556 ANLETPTGY
+556 
-565 NCYEGTE
+565 
-572 ATGNPDNAGNF
+572 
-583 KVGTTYSIAI
+583 
-593 TLHPAANYA
+593 
-602 FDELDPGYLTVTIN
+602 
-616 GGEEQEAKIEK
+616 
-627 GPEFNGV
+627 
-634 SEYQAVVTAT
+634 
-644 TADKDEPTLDLKDL
+644 
-658 SATYGD
+658 
-664 KLLNLKLDSCSA
+664 
-676 SFNGQPVEGT
+676 
-686 FAWADEYNA
+686 
-695 ETPVGDAGEQT
+695 
-706 FNVVFTPAQQEVYAT
+706 
-721 VTGTVKV
+721 
-728 NVAKK
+728 
-733 QITFTKSDYE
+733 
-743 WKSINDD
+743 
-750 PYTLDDYK
+750 
-758 AMCFQYDKNEH
+758 
-769 GIEPTCTNN
+769 
-778 DISDLVEFEV
+778 
-788 SSNNKST
+788 
-795 NVIAATVTAK
+795 
-805 VLLKDKYAKNYKFDK
+805 
-820 DNTNIQSATLKVLP
+820 
-834 IVVNY
+834 
-839 DGEYAHSVEVCYT
+839 
-852 TSSVD
+852 
-857 IPLSAFGLPDEVLND
+857 
-872 TNNKYWMRT
+872 
-881 DAVVA
+881 
-886 GDVDVISGTPT
+886 
-897 SFDEANRTLTLNLK
+897 
-911 SSLTKDDAGKTASV
+911 
-925 TLGLKVNNYETI
+925 
-937 NPGVEE
+937 
-943 IAGGEDKLFILKL
+943 
-956 TVKIIEK
+956 
-963 EDAGLEVFGIPK
+963 
-975 TMVYGD
+975 
-981 TVRAGSPDGYYY
+981 
-993 TVKKEGKNATF
+993 
-1004 SAMISDTAVVAFDD
+1004 MISDTAVVAFDD

-1063 PITYGD
+1063 PIIYGD

-1083 VNNNEIAEDAY
+1083 VNNDEIAEDAY

-1143 VTINNPTDKT
+1143 VTINDPTDKT

-1221 NIPSVTYDTKAH
+1221 NIPSVTYNTKPH
-1233 TPEVTVTFNGSK
+1233 TPEVTVTFEGSPLEAGK
-1245 LTDADYTV
+1245 DYDVAYTNNI
-1253 SYSEDCINAGTATVT
+1253 YAGTATVT

-1277 TASKTFTINKAGLT
+1277 TASKNFAIAQAYLSVENQTVTHFR
-1291 LNPCTISELCTE
+1291 TE
-1303 TDLKTRTLPSDFFL
+1303 TDAKSYAVPADMFL
-1317 AGETETGFSIKL
+1317 ADEKETGFTI
-1329 TAVEGGD
+1329 TVTDYDGD
-1336 DIFAVAPAVVEG
+1336 EIFTTAPAVNGTNVNYQLNGTVGTAFVEVKVKPDSSNYANASFTLTFVVNDK
-1348 ENKITFRLKNEVGAA
+1348 EN
-1363 TFTVT
+1363 
-1368 VTPVSGNYNGGSYA
+1368 
-1382 LTISTHDRTD
+1382 

-1535 NYTILTGTLVP
+1535 NYAILTGTLVP

-1571 SRLDYFYDAVKWAAE
+1571 SRFDYFYDAVKWAAE

>member
-1 MKNKIKR
+1 MKR
-8 VCALLLA
+8 VVSLVLA
-15 IMMLMT
+15 ILMLVTVTAVPVSAAEKGTSLSLSVVPVTIENKTMTEVTDEGHEYTADSYFLVKVNLKNGATEQYIQGVQLSVNYDPDAVVPYRFNSSSGRVGYGIAPAGFAGNVESAITSEGTVQIGLMT
-21 TLSANVFAGTIF
+21 SGWIYVDANETANIASFLFQVKSTAETSSYRFAINTEAETIIEALVDPDGTETAYIDCDYSEAKYDLAIKGAVPTLASVAVDKDEVGYASGDVITLSA
-33 TGTKEDTIYLS
+33 ES
-44 WQYYEYDKTNKSYTA
+44 
-59 VSALEEG
+59 
-66 KTYAARLMFH
+66 
-76 NNPADEEQ
+76 
-84 TIVGAS
+84 
-90 LHTEYDVEV
+90 
-99 VNIPDAG
+99 
-106 EATKRSVFCK
+106 
-116 LAASFTPNNDGNG
+116 
-129 LLIATYAT
+129 
-137 ADGFWDDGDIVTDG
+137 
-151 YFFEARFTAKKAAT
+151 T
-165 SEELKTLF
+165 S
-173 KVSNESRMF
+173 
-182 DVNKRSF
+182 
-189 TIVECPAFVARVK
+189 
-202 DGAADFFPTTTAAK
+202 
-216 IAENLVG
+216 
-223 EYIDEN
+223 
-229 GNATAVSGITV
+229 
-240 TLPATGLVEG
+240 G
-250 KNVVTASY
+250 KNVTDFVTF
-258 NGYTCDVTITVKPD
+258 TIKD
-272 TMTGISITHEP
+272 YEG
-283 NMSYNSGDKLN
+283 
-294 LTGLVVSAQ
+294 TGLSI
-303 YASGN
+303 
-308 TVELGSGVYATDPA
+308 EKD
-322 KNTELTVAE
+322 KLTVAAE
-331 HNGKRITVTVGSF
+331 GAAPVGTYTVVATPDG
-344 TAETTGVLTVSPA
+344 TNCTLAE
-357 NISGASIEDVGP
+357 GASA
-369 FEYTGEQIKPE
+369 PE
-380 PAVSLNGKEL
+380 A
-390 VKDTDYTLSY
+390 
-400 DNNTNV
+400 
-406 TTEAKVIVTAA
+406 
-417 GTEYTGSAEKT
+417 
-428 FEITKATGKL
+428 
-438 TLKVNNEENA
+438 
-448 VTITYGDSITFTDGN
+448 TFTIIPKKITDPKV
-463 GIAIGGGNPSDVVIY
+463 AI
-478 YKTTDESTGTVYD
+478 T
-491 STSTQLNVGAY
+491 
-502 TFWAVRSADDNHEA
+502 
-516 ATSNEVVVT
+516 
-525 IVPRTVT
+525 
-532 NPALT
+532 
-537 IEGFAKGSRKSDLT
+537 GFAKGNDIHWDLKIEPKD
-551 FTNVT
+551 T
-556 ANLETPTGY
+556 AGLISNGV
-565 NCYEGTE
+565 NCYEGPGVTDKP
-572 ATGNPDNAGNF
+572 TNSGKFKPDTIYTF
-583 KVGTTYSIAI
+583 AI
-593 TLHPAANYA
+593 TLDAMENY
-602 FDELDPGYLTVTIN
+602 ELGEGTLTYTIN
-616 GGEEQEAKIEK
+616 GGEEMTTPIVEK
-627 GPEFNGV
+627 NDFPTPY
-634 SEYQAVVTAT
+634 YQAIVIART
-644 TADKDEPTLDLKDL
+644 TGLDSPTLELDELT
-658 SATYGD
+658 ATYGD
-664 KLLNLKLDSCSA
+664 LLSSLTPTGTATYN
-676 SFNGQPVEGT
+676 NQTVQGT
-686 FAWADEYNA
+686 FAWSGYDAGK
-695 ETPVGDAGEQT
+695 TVGDAGVNE
-706 FNVVFTPAQQEVYAT
+706 FDVVFTPTQQEVYAT
-721 VTGTVKV
+721 VNGTVKV

-733 QITFTKSDYE
+733 QITFTKSDYKWRPSNNE
-743 WKSINDD
+743 TPTEVKDD
-750 PYTLDDYK
+750 GEIVFT
-758 AMCFQYDKNEH
+758 YDGKVH
-769 GIEPTCTNN
+769 GIEAYCDNSAIA
-778 DISDLVEFEV
+778 DDVEIVYDSGERSFIS
-788 SSNNKST
+788 SKGS
-795 NVIAATVTAK
+795 TVTAH
-805 VLLKDKYAKNYKFDK
+805 VEVKDSRNFELDGGQ
-820 DNTNIQSATLKVLP
+820 NIQNGSIRILP
-834 IVVNY
+834 IVIDY
-839 DGEYAHSVEVCYT
+839 TDEYTHSVEVCYT

-857 IPLSAFGLPDEVLND
+857 IPLSAFGLPENVLTD
-872 TNNKYWMRT
+872 TNNKYWMRNK
-881 DAVVA
+881 AVV
-886 GDVDVISGTPT
+886 VDEGNVLPFTPT
-897 SFDEANRTLTLNLK
+897 AFDDTKLTLTLNLK
-911 SSLTKDDAGKTASV
+911 SSLTKADANKTASV

-1018 DEGLAAKGVGT
+1018 DNGLVAKGVGT
-1029 ATITCTYE
+1029 AKITVEYDSDSTYDKE
-1037 SDTTFATKTF
+1037 EF
-1047 TINVTPK
+1047 TIEVTPK
-1054 GLTANVSHD
+1054 PLTAAVSHA
-1063 PITYGD
+1063 PIIYGD

-1083 VNNNEIAEDAY
+1083 VNNDEIAEDAY

-1170 KLTVDDISVTY
+1170 ELTFDDISVTY

-1221 NIPSVTYDTKAH
+1221 NIPSVTYNTRAH
-1233 TPEVTVTFNGSK
+1233 TPDVTVTFEGSTLEAGK
-1245 LTDADYTV
+1245 DYDVAYTNN
-1253 SYSEDCINAGTATVT
+1253 INAGTATVT

-1535 NYTILTGTLVP
+1535 NYTILTGTLIP

-1646 EQGITTGLNATTFG
+1646 EQGITTGLNANTFG

-1685 FNPFTDV
+1685 FSPFTDV

>member
-616 GGEEQEAKIEK
+616 GEEQKAKIEK

-834 IVVNY
+834 IVVEGT
-839 DGEYAHSVEVCYT
+839 GEYAHSVEVCYT

-897 SFDEANRTLTLNLK
+897 SFVEATRTLTLNLA
-911 SSLTKDDAGKTASV
+911 SLTKDDAGKTASV
-925 TLGLKVNNYETI
+925 TLGLKVNNYETT
-937 NPGVEE
+937 NTGVEE
-943 IAGGEDKLFILKL
+943 IAGGEEKLFILKL

-1063 PITYGD
+1063 PIIYGD

-1083 VNNNEIAEDAY
+1083 VNNDEIAEDAY

-1143 VTINNPTDKT
+1143 VTINDPTDKT

-1221 NIPSVTYDTKAH
+1221 NIPSVTYNTKPH
-1233 TPEVTVTFNGSK
+1233 TPEVTVTFEGSPLEAGK
-1245 LTDADYTV
+1245 DYDVAYTNNI
-1253 SYSEDCINAGTATVT
+1253 YAGTATVT

-1277 TASKTFTINKAGLT
+1277 TASKNFAIAQAYLSVENQTVTHFR
-1291 LNPCTISELCTE
+1291 TE
-1303 TDLKTRTLPSDFFL
+1303 TDAKSYAVPADMFL
-1317 AGETETGFSIKL
+1317 ADEKETGFTI
-1329 TAVEGGD
+1329 TVTDYDGD
-1336 DIFAVAPAVVEG
+1336 EIFTTAPAVNGTNVNYQLNGTVGTAFVEVKVKPDSSNYANASFTLTFVVNDK
-1348 ENKITFRLKNEVGAA
+1348 EN
-1363 TFTVT
+1363 
-1368 VTPVSGNYNGGSYA
+1368 
-1382 LTISTHDRTD
+1382 

-1535 NYTILTGTLVP
+1535 NYTILTGTLIP

-1632 QPSDYYYNAVLWAV
+1632 NPRDYYYDAVLWAV

-1673 LYRAASAAKPST
+1673 LYRAASAAKPNT
-1685 FNPFTDV
+1685 FSPFTDV
-1692 KTTAYNYNAILWA
+1692 KTTAYNYDAILWA

>member
-1 MKNKIKR
+1 MKLNFKR
-8 VCALLLA
+8 FCALALA
-15 IMMLMT
+15 VAML
-21 TLSANVFAGTIF
+21 LSASCITVFAKQILTGNSGTTAYLGWTYYSDTAQSNVVTELKAGETYYVNLNF
-33 TGTKEDTIYLS
+33 YNNPTVKEDSIQNFTLFFTPDPEEVSVERIVPRDVPGLQNNIDNGVVKLAFANTEGISKTVGLDTVILQSGIIATFFVKANKDISSTKGLLS
-44 WQYYEYDKTNKSYTA
+44 IDVDRAVMTNGHVDAESKHMS
-59 VSALEEG
+59 VVEIPHF
-66 KTYAARLMFH
+66 AARL
-76 NNPADEEQ
+76 ADN
-84 TIVGAS
+84 A
-90 LHTEYDVEV
+90 
-99 VNIPDAG
+99 P
-106 EATKRSVFCK
+106 
-116 LAASFTPNNDGNG
+116 
-129 LLIATYAT
+129 
-137 ADGFWDDGDIVTDG
+137 
-151 YFFEARFTAKKAAT
+151 
-165 SEELKTLF
+165 
-173 KVSNESRMF
+173 
-182 DVNKRSF
+182 
-189 TIVECPAFVARVK
+189 
-202 DGAADFFPTTTAAK
+202 DFFPTTTAAK

-229 GNATAVSGITV
+229 GNATAVSDFTV
-240 TLPATGLVEG
+240 MLPATGLVKGE
-250 KNVVTASY
+250 NVVTASY

-294 LTGLVVSAQ
+294 LTSLVVSAQ
-303 YASGN
+303 YASGD

-331 HNGKRITVTVGSF
+331 HNGKHITVKVGSF
-344 TAETTGVLTVSPA
+344 TAETIGTLTVNPA
-357 NISGASIEDVGP
+357 DISGASIEDVGP

-463 GIAIGGGNPSDVVIY
+463 GIAIGGVNPSDVVIY

-491 STSTQLNVGAY
+491 STSTQLNVGTY
-502 TFWAVRSADDNHEA
+502 TFWAVRSADANHEA

-525 IVPRTVT
+525 IDPRPIANPTATIT
-532 NPALT
+532 N
-537 IEGFAKGSRKSDLT
+537 FVKGQRIFDLKVET
-551 FTNVT
+551 TTPGLNVNYT
-556 ANLETPTGY
+556 
-565 NCYEGTE
+565 CYEGTDTSGIPLGSSEKFKADTFYTIVISLE
-572 ATGNPDNAGNF
+572 AATNYVIDNTQTLSVTVNDGVAQQAAITPSMFAGAYEASVTVQTAGKDTLAVLLTPGTTPNAHYGMKLSDLSFTGGTVIVAGDASKTPVDGHFEWVNPNEDVGDPTVYDGTSEPYGRAFAAKFVPTDSENYAELSLNVRVHVHKATISIADIKDWDYTEAFQYDGTEHKVELVIPADLQGKIKVDYENNTATDVNTYKAAATISAADDAHYAIYESVTTRGLDWAIVKGDLAPTDAEKSVLFGTKEVTVAPADFGLTQDGIKIEVTHAGN
-583 KVGTTYSIAI
+583 SLI
-593 TLHPAANYA
+593 TGYLPSDDMRSVTFMLRDTDKTDAANNA
-602 FDELDPGYLTVTIN
+602 SD
-616 GGEEQEAKIEK
+616 
-627 GPEFNGV
+627 
-634 SEYQAVVTAT
+634 TAT
-644 TADKDEPTLDLKDL
+644 LKFSSANYNEASGTLTIKIIDKNTDADTLKIDV
-658 SATYGD
+658 
-664 KLLNLKLDSCSA
+664 
-676 SFNGQPVEGT
+676 P
-686 FAWADEYNA
+686 
-695 ETPVGDAGEQT
+695 
-706 FNVVFTPAQQEVYAT
+706 AT
-721 VTGTVKV
+721 VT
-728 NVAKK
+728 
-733 QITFTKSDYE
+733 
-743 WKSINDD
+743 
-750 PYTLDDYK
+750 
-758 AMCFQYDKNEH
+758 
-769 GIEPTCTNN
+769 
-778 DISDLVEFEV
+778 
-788 SSNNKST
+788 
-795 NVIAATVTAK
+795 
-805 VLLKDKYAKNYKFDK
+805 
-820 DNTNIQSATLKVLP
+820 
-834 IVVNY
+834 
-839 DGEYAHSVEVCYT
+839 
-852 TSSVD
+852 
-857 IPLSAFGLPDEVLND
+857 
-872 TNNKYWMRT
+872 
-881 DAVVA
+881 
-886 GDVDVISGTPT
+886 
-897 SFDEANRTLTLNLK
+897 
-911 SSLTKDDAGKTASV
+911 
-925 TLGLKVNNYETI
+925 
-937 NPGVEE
+937 
-943 IAGGEDKLFILKL
+943 
-956 TVKIIEK
+956 
-963 EDAGLEVFGIPK
+963 
-975 TMVYGD
+975 YGD
-981 TVRAGSPDGYYY
+981 TVTPSVGESKPAGAGNVTFKFFDEDNHEVLTTAQPFDAGTYKVTASCESESTIY
-993 TVKKEGKNATF
+993 TAEATF
-1004 SAMISDTAVVAFDD
+1004 TVEPREIEAKDVAFDK
-1018 DEGLAAKGVGT
+1018 ELTYTGNELTQTVTVTVNGKTLTVGT
-1029 ATITCTYE
+1029 DYTVSDLTGTEPGSYPVTVAGTGNYTGTVTKSFEIAKADISSAEITYDAGPYGYTGKEWKPEVAVSFNDAALTADTDYTVSYE
-1037 SDTTFATKTF
+1037 NNINAGTAKIIITGIGDHFTGSTEKTF
-1047 TINVTPK
+1047 TINSAEISGCTF
-1054 GLTANVSHD
+1054 A
-1063 PITYGD
+1063 PIAD
-1069 AAPTTGYSVEFEGL
+1069 
-1083 VNNNEIAEDAY
+1083 
-1094 TVDTEYTKG
+1094 
-1103 CKVDNYKFT
+1103 
-1112 CVLDTDKIK
+1112 
-1121 NYTIGNVTG
+1121 
-1130 ELVVNPK
+1130 
-1137 SIAAPS
+1137 
-1143 VTINNPTDKT
+1143 
-1153 YTGSPCVQG
+1153 
-1162 VSVKDSEA
+1162 
-1170 KLTVDDISVTY
+1170 VTY
-1181 ENNINVGT
+1181 N
-1189 ATIIYTGKNNYTGE
+1189 
-1203 IRKNFKIT
+1203 
-1211 EASITDDMIA
+1211 
-1221 NIPSVTYDTKAH
+1221 TKAH
-1233 TPEVTVTFNGSK
+1233 TPEVTVAISGRTLEADK
-1245 LTDADYTV
+1245 DYTV
-1253 SYSEDCINAGTATVT
+1253 SYASNINAGTATVT

-1632 QPSDYYYNAVLWAV
+1632 QPNDYYYNAVLWAV
-1646 EQGITTGLNATTFG
+1646 EQGITTGLSATTFG

-1673 LYRAASAAKPST
+1673 LYRAASAAKPNT
-1685 FNPFTDV
+1685 FNPFADV
-1692 KTTAYNYNAILWA
+1692 KTTAYNYDAILWA

>member
-1 MKNKIKR
+1 MKRLISLILA
-8 VCALLLA
+8 VALLLSLAPAVFADGEEAGGVALAFGTIREIEQDVYDTTDKVKYYA
-15 IMMLMT
+15 IPVVVKNTTSEEIMLNALQCIFNYDESGLAPANIQADEYSFIDPITFSSKPVSEWESKDGNAANGLITVIAATTKSNYYVRVKAGQERVLFELNLARVNDVENGDYNVTFADPYLNDDGKRMQNKIGYDDT
-21 TLSANVFAGTIF
+21 DIQISYSQSEGNLDLTDEEKITITDGKAPVLASVAVDKDEVGYASGDVITLSA
-33 TGTKEDTIYLS
+33 
-44 WQYYEYDKTNKSYTA
+44 KS
-59 VSALEEG
+59 
-66 KTYAARLMFH
+66 
-76 NNPADEEQ
+76 
-84 TIVGAS
+84 AS
-90 LHTEYDVEV
+90 
-99 VNIPDAG
+99 G
-106 EATKRSVFCK
+106 
-116 LAASFTPNNDGNG
+116 ND
-129 LLIATYAT
+129 I
-137 ADGFWDDGDIVTDG
+137 
-151 YFFEARFTAKKAAT
+151 
-165 SEELKTLF
+165 
-173 KVSNESRMF
+173 
-182 DVNKRSF
+182 
-189 TIVECPAFVARVK
+189 
-202 DGAADFFPTTTAAK
+202 
-216 IAENLVG
+216 
-223 EYIDEN
+223 
-229 GNATAVSGITV
+229 
-240 TLPATGLVEG
+240 TGLVSFSI
-250 KNVVTASY
+250 KD
-258 NGYTCDVTITVKPD
+258 YT
-272 TMTGISITHEP
+272 G
-283 NMSYNSGDKLN
+283 
-294 LTGLVVSAQ
+294 TGLEIT
-303 YASGN
+303 GN
-308 TVELGSGVYATDPA
+308 Q
-322 KNTELTVAE
+322 
-331 HNGKRITVTVGSF
+331 
-344 TAETTGVLTVSPA
+344 LTVSAENPA
-357 NISGASIEDVGP
+357 NVGT
-369 FEYTGEQIKPE
+369 YT
-380 PAVSLNGKEL
+380 
-390 VKDTDYTLSY
+390 
-400 DNNTNV
+400 
-406 TTEAKVIVTAA
+406 VTATPEGSGCTA
-417 GTEYTGSAEKT
+417 G
-428 FEITKATGKL
+428 
-438 TLKVNNEENA
+438 ENVETA
-448 VTITYGDSITFTDGN
+448 TFT
-463 GIAIGGGNPSDVVIY
+463 IAP
-478 YKTTDESTGTVYD
+478 K
-491 STSTQLNVGAY
+491 
-502 TFWAVRSADDNHEA
+502 
-516 ATSNEVVVT
+516 
-525 IVPRTVT
+525 TVT
-532 NPALT
+532 NPTLT
-537 IEGFAKGSRKSDLT
+537 VVGFGKGQAKGFLT
-551 FTNVT
+551 FEDVT
-556 ANLETPTGY
+556 GGLAVPTGY
-565 NCYEGTE
+565 RCYKGAE
-572 ATGNPDNAGNF
+572 ATGNPDHEGNF
-583 KVGTTYSIAI
+583 EAGTTYSIAI

-616 GGEEQEAKIEK
+616 GEEQKAKIEK

-758 AMCFQYDKNEH
+758 AICFQYDKNEH

-805 VLLKDKYAKNYKFDK
+805 VLLKDEYAKNYKFDK

-834 IVVNY
+834 IVVEGT
-839 DGEYAHSVEVCYT
+839 GEYTHSVEVCYT

-857 IPLSAFGLPDEVLND
+857 IPLSEFGLPDEVLND

-897 SFDEANRTLTLNLK
+897 SFDETNRTLTLNLK

-1018 DEGLAAKGVGT
+1018 DNGLVAKGVGT
-1029 ATITCTYE
+1029 AKITVEYDSDSTYDKE
-1037 SDTTFATKTF
+1037 EF
-1047 TINVTPK
+1047 TIEVTPK
-1054 GLTANVSHD
+1054 PLTAAVSHA
-1063 PITYGD
+1063 PIIYGD

-1083 VNNNEIAEDAY
+1083 VNNDEIAEDAY

-1170 KLTVDDISVTY
+1170 ELTFDDISVTY

-1221 NIPSVTYDTKAH
+1221 NIPSVTYNTRAH
-1233 TPEVTVTFNGSK
+1233 TPDVTVTFEGSTLEAGK
-1245 LTDADYTV
+1245 DYDVAYTNN
-1253 SYSEDCINAGTATVT
+1253 INAGTATVT

-1529 TPNDTH
+1529 TPADTH

-1571 SRLDYFYDAVKWAAE
+1571 SRFDYFYDAVKWAAE

-1692 KTTAYNYNAILWA
+1692 KTTAYNYGAILWA

>member
-1 MKNKIKR
+1 MKLNFKR
-8 VCALLLA
+8 FCALALA
-15 IMMLMT
+15 VAML
-21 TLSANVFAGTIF
+21 LSASCITVFAKQILTGNSGTTAYLGWTYYSDTAQSNVVTELKAGETYYVNLNF
-33 TGTKEDTIYLS
+33 YNNPTVKEDSIQNFTLFFTPDPEEVSVERIVPRDVPGLQNNIDNGVVKLAFANTEGISKTVGLDTVILQSGIIATFFVKANKDISSTKGLLS
-44 WQYYEYDKTNKSYTA
+44 IDVDRAVMTNGHVDAESKHMS
-59 VSALEEG
+59 VVEIPHF
-66 KTYAARLMFH
+66 AARL
-76 NNPADEEQ
+76 ADN
-84 TIVGAS
+84 A
-90 LHTEYDVEV
+90 
-99 VNIPDAG
+99 P
-106 EATKRSVFCK
+106 
-116 LAASFTPNNDGNG
+116 
-129 LLIATYAT
+129 
-137 ADGFWDDGDIVTDG
+137 
-151 YFFEARFTAKKAAT
+151 
-165 SEELKTLF
+165 
-173 KVSNESRMF
+173 
-182 DVNKRSF
+182 
-189 TIVECPAFVARVK
+189 
-202 DGAADFFPTTTAAK
+202 DFFPTTTAEK

-250 KNVVTASY
+250 ENVVKVSY

-272 TMTGISITHEP
+272 TMTGISITQEP

-331 HNGKRITVTVGSF
+331 HNGKHITVKVGSF
-344 TAETTGVLTVSPA
+344 TAETIGTLTVNPA
-357 NISGASIEDVGP
+357 DISGASIEDVGP

-463 GIAIGGGNPSDVVIY
+463 GIAIGGVNPSDVVIY

-491 STSTQLNVGAY
+491 STSTQLNVGTY
-502 TFWAVRSADDNHEA
+502 TFWAVRSADANHEA

-525 IVPRTVT
+525 IDPRPIANPTATITNFVKGQRIFDLKVETTTPGLNVNYTCYEGTDTSGIPLGSSEKFKADTFYTIVISLEAATNYVIDNTQTLSVTVNDGVAQQAAIT
-532 NPALT
+532 PSMFAGAYEASVTVQTAGKDTLAVLLT
-537 IEGFAKGSRKSDLT
+537 PGTTPNAHYGMKLSDLT
-551 FTNVT
+551 FTGGTVIVAGDASKTPVDGHFEWVNPNEDVGDPTVYDGTSEPYGRAFAAKFVPTDSENYAELSLNVRVHVHKATFSISGINSWDYTEAFQYDGNEHKVELVIPADLQGRIKVEYENNTATDVGTRTATATISALDDAHYAIYESDCTRTLTWQINAATPEGYTADIVKEVLVGDVQTITVT
-556 ANLETPTGY
+556 ANDFNLPAGGRLGSPTLVSDSTSLVTSWG
-565 NCYEGTE
+565 
-572 ATGNPDNAGNF
+572 
-583 KVGTTYSIAI
+583 
-593 TLHPAANYA
+593 
-602 FDELDPGYLTVTIN
+602 LTSN
-616 GGEEQEAKIEK
+616 D
-627 GPEFNGV
+627 GV
-634 SEYQAVVTAT
+634 AYDLRAT
-644 TADKDEPTLDLKDL
+644 TADDADTTEAKYLMVYRNRNYTDVTVTVTIKVIAKTADTETMKFTVADAVYGAGVSPVFTSLPAGVTADMVTV
-658 SATYGD
+658 SYTGSEGTYTAATIAAAPVGD
-664 KLLNLKLDSCSA
+664 YTANAKYETSDTIYTASA
-676 SFNGQPVEGT
+676 SF
-686 FAWADEYNA
+686 
-695 ETPVGDAGEQT
+695 
-706 FNVVFTPAQQEVYAT
+706 
-721 VTGTVKV
+721 
-728 NVAKK
+728 
-733 QITFTKSDYE
+733 
-743 WKSINDD
+743 
-750 PYTLDDYK
+750 
-758 AMCFQYDKNEH
+758 
-769 GIEPTCTNN
+769 
-778 DISDLVEFEV
+778 
-788 SSNNKST
+788 
-795 NVIAATVTAK
+795 
-805 VLLKDKYAKNYKFDK
+805 
-820 DNTNIQSATLKVLP
+820 
-834 IVVNY
+834 
-839 DGEYAHSVEVCYT
+839 
-852 TSSVD
+852 
-857 IPLSAFGLPDEVLND
+857 
-872 TNNKYWMRT
+872 
-881 DAVVA
+881 
-886 GDVDVISGTPT
+886 
-897 SFDEANRTLTLNLK
+897 
-911 SSLTKDDAGKTASV
+911 
-925 TLGLKVNNYETI
+925 
-937 NPGVEE
+937 
-943 IAGGEDKLFILKL
+943 
-956 TVKIIEK
+956 KI
-963 EDAGLEVFGIPK
+963 
-975 TMVYGD
+975 
-981 TVRAGSPDGYYY
+981 
-993 TVKKEGKNATF
+993 
-1004 SAMISDTAVVAFDD
+1004 
-1018 DEGLAAKGVGT
+1018 
-1029 ATITCTYE
+1029 
-1037 SDTTFATKTF
+1037 
-1047 TINVTPK
+1047 TPK
-1054 GLTANVSHD
+1054 GLTVSVSHD

-1069 AAPTTGYSVEFEGL
+1069 AAPENGYKVTIEGL
-1083 VNNNEIAEDAY
+1083 VNGEEVTY
-1094 TVDTEYTKG
+1094 TVGTEYKKG
-1103 CKVDNYKFT
+1103 DKVGNYKFT
-1112 CVLDTDKIK
+1112 FELNTAVK
-1121 NYTIGNVTG
+1121 NYKIDTVTG
-1130 ELVVNPK
+1130 ALVVNPK

-1221 NIPSVTYDTKAH
+1221 NIPSVTYNTRAH
-1233 TPEVTVTFNGSK
+1233 TPDVTVTFNGSTLEAGK
-1245 LTDADYTV
+1245 DYGVAYTNN
-1253 SYSEDCINAGTATVT
+1253 INAGTATVT

-1277 TASKTFTINKAGLT
+1277 TASKDFAIVQAYLSVENQTVTHFR
-1291 LNPCTISELCTE
+1291 TE
-1303 TDLKTRTLPSDFFL
+1303 TDAKSYAVPADMFL
-1317 AGETETGFSIKL
+1317 ADEKETGFTI
-1329 TAVEGGD
+1329 TVTDYAGD
-1336 DIFAVAPAVVEG
+1336 EIFTTAPAVDGTNVNYQLNGTVGTAFVEVKVKPDSSNYANASFTLTFVVNDK
-1348 ENKITFRLKNEVGAA
+1348 EN
-1363 TFTVT
+1363 
-1368 VTPVSGNYNGGSYA
+1368 
-1382 LTISTHDRTD
+1382 

-1415 ATISGYS
+1415 ATISGHS

-1673 LYRAASAAKPST
+1673 LYRAASAAKPNT
-1685 FNPFTDV
+1685 FSPFTDV

>member
-1 MKNKIKR
+1 
-8 VCALLLA
+8 
-15 IMMLMT
+15 MMLMT

-229 GNATAVSGITV
+229 GNATAVSDFTV

-250 KNVVTASY
+250 ENVVKASY
-258 NGYTCDVTITVKPD
+258 NGYTCDVTIKVEHDTVAS
-272 TMTGISITHEP
+272 ISVTNQP
-283 NMSYNSGDKLN
+283 NLKYTSGQALN
-294 LTGLVVSAQ
+294 LDDLEVTATFG
-303 YASGN
+303 SGN
-308 TVELGSGVYATDPA
+308 TDVITSGYTTDPE
-322 KNTELTVAE
+322 NGTILTVADN
-331 HNGKRITVTVGSF
+331 NGHPVTITYDGQ
-344 TAETTGVLTVSPA
+344 AATTDNLIVNQA
-357 NISGASIEDVGP
+357 DISSASIAAVGP
-369 FEYTGEQIKPE
+369 FEYDNGNEIKPTPAITLGEKLLENGVDYDLSYADNINVGTATLTATGKGEYQGTVSTTFQITKAKGSLKLKVNNEESTVEITYGDSIQFTDGNGNAIGTDITIHYQMGETTDAVYDTATTQLNVGTYTFWAVRSGDANHDEATSNKVVVIIKQRNIASLDITVADQTYSGAAVKPDVTVRHGNIVLNEIDDYTLSGYDGNVNVTDNASVNVTGTGNYNGEATLTFKINPKNLGDISNSFTSIANLPDKGYTGEQIKPE
-380 PAVSLNGKEL
+380 VTEKTITIDSDTLEVRRDYEIIYGENTNAGTATVTVKPVDGSNYTFTQFTHEFQITKVKIQIVGADFIVAPLYEEEFDGTTTGGDPVPYFTYDGNEHGVKFVFNSTKVYNGKTLDQLINVAYVEKTYIGPVEQEWKYKAKDVATYNARVEFTPVDAENYEIYGANFKNLTWKIMPATITVNPADVPSLNVLCSEL
-390 VKDTDYTLSY
+390 VNDEKRDYDYDLSRLGAVPSTVEILSCEKFSYEALDTSALPKLTFK
-400 DNNTNV
+400 NV
-406 TTEAKVIVTAA
+406 TALAA
-417 GTEYTGSAEKT
+417 GE
-428 FEITKATGKL
+428 TGKVTLLVKFRNYEDVTL
-438 TLKVNNEENA
+438 TVDVNYINKKTVELTVADVEA
-448 VTITYGDSITFTDGN
+448 VYGETYAPVVLLDGKDVTTDCTITYS
-463 GIAIGGGNPSDVVIY
+463 PSAP
-478 YKTTDESTGTVYD
+478 K
-491 STSTQLNVGAY
+491 NVGEY
-502 TFWAVRSADDNHEA
+502 T
-516 ATSNEVVVT
+516 
-525 IVPRTVT
+525 ITV
-532 NPALT
+532 
-537 IEGFAKGSRKSDLT
+537 SYSDS
-551 FTNVT
+551 V
-556 ANLETPTGY
+556 
-565 NCYEGTE
+565 
-572 ATGNPDNAGNF
+572 
-583 KVGTTYSIAI
+583 
-593 TLHPAANYA
+593 
-602 FDELDPGYLTVTIN
+602 
-616 GGEEQEAKIEK
+616 
-627 GPEFNGV
+627 
-634 SEYQAVVTAT
+634 
-644 TADKDEPTLDLKDL
+644 
-658 SATYGD
+658 
-664 KLLNLKLDSCSA
+664 
-676 SFNGQPVEGT
+676 
-686 FAWADEYNA
+686 A
-695 ETPVGDAGEQT
+695 E
-706 FNVVFTPAQQEVYAT
+706 
-721 VTGTVKV
+721 
-728 NVAKK
+728 
-733 QITFTKSDYE
+733 
-743 WKSINDD
+743 
-750 PYTLDDYK
+750 
-758 AMCFQYDKNEH
+758 
-769 GIEPTCTNN
+769 
-778 DISDLVEFEV
+778 
-788 SSNNKST
+788 
-795 NVIAATVTAK
+795 
-805 VLLKDKYAKNYKFDK
+805 
-820 DNTNIQSATLKVLP
+820 
-834 IVVNY
+834 
-839 DGEYAHSVEVCYT
+839 GEY
-852 TSSVD
+852 
-857 IPLSAFGLPDEVLND
+857 
-872 TNNKYWMRT
+872 
-881 DAVVA
+881 
-886 GDVDVISGTPT
+886 
-897 SFDEANRTLTLNLK
+897 
-911 SSLTKDDAGKTASV
+911 
-925 TLGLKVNNYETI
+925 
-937 NPGVEE
+937 PGH
-943 IAGGEDKLFILKL
+943 
-956 TVKIIEK
+956 
-963 EDAGLEVFGIPK
+963 
-975 TMVYGD
+975 
-981 TVRAGSPDGYYY
+981 
-993 TVKKEGKNATF
+993 
-1004 SAMISDTAVVAFDD
+1004 
-1018 DEGLAAKGVGT
+1018 VGT
-1029 ATITCTYE
+1029 AT
-1037 SDTTFATKTF
+1037 AKL
-1047 TINVTPK
+1047 TITPK

-1083 VNNNEIAEDAY
+1083 VNNDEIAEDAY

-1170 KLTVDDISVTY
+1170 ELTFDDISVTY

-1221 NIPSVTYDTKAH
+1221 NIPSVTYNTRAH
-1233 TPEVTVTFNGSK
+1233 TPDVTVTFEGSTLEAGK
-1245 LTDADYTV
+1245 DYDVAYTNN
-1253 SYSEDCINAGTATVT
+1253 INAGTATVT

-1392 VSGSISFPDG
+1392 VSGSIEFKDG

-1535 NYTILTGTLVP
+1535 NYTILTGTLIP

-1673 LYRAASAAKPST
+1673 LYRAASAAKPNT

>member
-1 MKNKIKR
+1 MMKRNI
-8 VCALLLA
+8 ALLLIA
-15 IMMLMT
+15 ALLASFLVLPVSAAEIPEIK
-21 TLSANVFAGTIF
+21 LSVVPFTEDAENGTIIE
-33 TGTKEDTIYLS
+33 GTAKET
-44 WQYYEYDKTNKSYTA
+44 YEAGDA
-59 VSALEEG
+59 VAC
-66 KTYAARLMFH
+66 K
-76 NNPADEEQ
+76 
-84 TIVGAS
+84 
-90 LHTEYDVEV
+90 VEFV
-99 VNIPDAG
+99 
-106 EATKRSVFCK
+106 
-116 LAASFTPNNDGNG
+116 NNDVGRWLNTFAIE
-129 LLIATYAT
+129 LMYDNTKLSLYS
-137 ADGFWDDGDIVTDG
+137 FP
-151 YFFEARFTAKKAAT
+151 
-165 SEELKTLF
+165 SE
-173 KVSNESRMF
+173 
-182 DVNKRSF
+182 
-189 TIVECPAFVARVK
+189 
-202 DGAADFFPTTTAAK
+202 
-216 IAENLVG
+216 
-223 EYIDEN
+223 DE
-229 GNATAVSGITV
+229 
-240 TLPATGLVEG
+240 
-250 KNVVTASY
+250 
-258 NGYTCDVTITVKPD
+258 
-272 TMTGISITHEP
+272 
-283 NMSYNSGDKLN
+283 
-294 LTGLVVSAQ
+294 
-303 YASGN
+303 
-308 TVELGSGVYATDPA
+308 
-322 KNTELTVAE
+322 
-331 HNGKRITVTVGSF
+331 
-344 TAETTGVLTVSPA
+344 
-357 NISGASIEDVGP
+357 EDVGP
-369 FEYTGEQIKPE
+369 LVNELGGLSTPAAKPDEGHYPFAIALTPGQRVAANATKTVAYILFKISGEAESGNLTFTVDKDSNRNQISG
-380 PAVSLNGKEL
+380 SLNKGGEAENFTEIDFSDIAVEAPVIGVAPTIDS
-390 VKDTDYTLSY
+390 VKVDPDSAEYASGDVLTLSA
-400 DNNTNV
+400 TS
-406 TTEAKVIVTAA
+406 KA
-417 GTEYTGSAEKT
+417 GSNITSLVT
-428 FEITKATGKL
+428 FEVTNDAGSPATGF
-438 TLKVNNEENA
+438 TLDAENA
-448 VTITYGDSITFTDGN
+448 TLTVNETDPASVGTYTVKASAKGEESRGEATATFT
-463 GIAIGGGNPSDVVIY
+463 INP
-478 YKTTDESTGTVYD
+478 KK
-491 STSTQLNVGAY
+491 
-502 TFWAVRSADDNHEA
+502 
-516 ATSNEVVVT
+516 
-525 IVPRTVT
+525 VT
-532 NPALT
+532 NPTLT
-537 IEGFAKGSRKSDLT
+537 VVGFGKGQAKGFLT
-551 FTNVT
+551 FKDVT
-556 ANLETPTGY
+556 GGLAVPNGY
-565 NCYEGTE
+565 RCYKGAE
-572 ATGNPDNAGNF
+572 ATGNPDHEGNF
-583 KVGTTYSIAI
+583 EAGTTYTIAI

-602 FDELDPGYLTVTIN
+602 FDELDPGSVAVTIN
-616 GGEEQEAKIEK
+616 GAVQQAKIEK
-627 GPEFNGV
+627 GEEYNGV

-839 DGEYAHSVEVCYT
+839 DGEYVHSVEVCYT
-852 TSSVD
+852 TSSVN

-937 NPGVEE
+937 NPGVEK

-956 TVKIIEK
+956 NVKIIEK
-963 EDAGLEVFGIPK
+963 EDAGLEVFGIPE
-975 TMVYGD
+975 TMAYGD
-981 TVRAGSPDGYYY
+981 TVRAGYPDGYYH
-993 TVKKEGKNATF
+993 TVKKEGRNATF
-1004 SAMISDTAVVAFDD
+1004 SARISDTAVVAFDN

-1083 VNNNEIAEDAY
+1083 VNNDEIAEDAY

-1170 KLTVDDISVTY
+1170 KLTFDDISVTY

-1478 GTPGYTKL
+1478 GTPGYTL
-1486 ETSGKTLADAKLTVG
+1486 IETSGKTLADAKLTVG

-1571 SRLDYFYDAVKWAAE
+1571 SRFDYFYDAVKWAAE

-1632 QPSDYYYNAVLWAV
+1632 NPRDYYYDAVLWAV

>member
-1 MKNKIKR
+1 
-8 VCALLLA
+8 
-15 IMMLMT
+15 MMLMT

-572 ATGNPDNAGNF
+572 ATGNPDKAGNF

-616 GGEEQEAKIEK
+616 GEEQKAKIEK

-834 IVVNY
+834 IVVEGT
-839 DGEYAHSVEVCYT
+839 GEYAHSVEVCYT

-897 SFDEANRTLTLNLK
+897 SFVEATRTLTLNLA
-911 SSLTKDDAGKTASV
+911 SLTKDDAGKTASV
-925 TLGLKVNNYETI
+925 TLGLKVNNYETT
-937 NPGVEE
+937 NTGVEE
-943 IAGGEDKLFILKL
+943 IAGGEEKLFILKL

-1063 PITYGD
+1063 PIIYGD

-1083 VNNNEIAEDAY
+1083 VNNDEIAEDAY

-1143 VTINNPTDKT
+1143 VTINDPTDKT

-1221 NIPSVTYDTKAH
+1221 NIPSVTYNTKPH
-1233 TPEVTVTFNGSK
+1233 TPEVTVTFEGSPLEAGK
-1245 LTDADYTV
+1245 DYDVAYTNNI
-1253 SYSEDCINAGTATVT
+1253 YAGTATVT

-1277 TASKTFTINKAGLT
+1277 TASKNFAIAQAYLSVENQTVTHFR
-1291 LNPCTISELCTE
+1291 TE
-1303 TDLKTRTLPSDFFL
+1303 TDAKSYAVPADMFL
-1317 AGETETGFSIKL
+1317 ADEKETGFTI
-1329 TAVEGGD
+1329 TVTDYDGD
-1336 DIFAVAPAVVEG
+1336 EIFTTAPAVNGTNVNYQLNGTVGTAFVEVKVKPDSSNYANASFTLTFVVNDK
-1348 ENKITFRLKNEVGAA
+1348 EN
-1363 TFTVT
+1363 
-1368 VTPVSGNYNGGSYA
+1368 
-1382 LTISTHDRTD
+1382 

-1529 TPNDTH
+1529 TPADTH

-1632 QPSDYYYNAVLWAV
+1632 KPSDYYYNAVLWAV

-1692 KTTAYNYNAILWA
+1692 KTTAYNYDAILWA

>member
-1 MKNKIKR
+1 MKRNI
-8 VCALLLA
+8 ALLLIA
-15 IMMLMT
+15 ALLASFLVLPVSAAEIPEIK
-21 TLSANVFAGTIF
+21 LSVVPFTEDAENGTIIE
-33 TGTKEDTIYLS
+33 GTAKET
-44 WQYYEYDKTNKSYTA
+44 YEAGDA
-59 VSALEEG
+59 VAC
-66 KTYAARLMFH
+66 K
-76 NNPADEEQ
+76 
-84 TIVGAS
+84 
-90 LHTEYDVEV
+90 VEFV
-99 VNIPDAG
+99 
-106 EATKRSVFCK
+106 
-116 LAASFTPNNDGNG
+116 NNDVVRWLNTFAIE
-129 LLIATYAT
+129 LMYDNTKLSLYS
-137 ADGFWDDGDIVTDG
+137 FPSDD
-151 YFFEARFTAKKAAT
+151 E
-165 SEELKTLF
+165 
-173 KVSNESRMF
+173 
-182 DVNKRSF
+182 
-189 TIVECPAFVARVK
+189 
-202 DGAADFFPTTTAAK
+202 
-216 IAENLVG
+216 
-223 EYIDEN
+223 
-229 GNATAVSGITV
+229 
-240 TLPATGLVEG
+240 
-250 KNVVTASY
+250 
-258 NGYTCDVTITVKPD
+258 
-272 TMTGISITHEP
+272 
-283 NMSYNSGDKLN
+283 
-294 LTGLVVSAQ
+294 
-303 YASGN
+303 
-308 TVELGSGVYATDPA
+308 
-322 KNTELTVAE
+322 
-331 HNGKRITVTVGSF
+331 
-344 TAETTGVLTVSPA
+344 
-357 NISGASIEDVGP
+357 EDVGP
-369 FEYTGEQIKPE
+369 LVNELGGLSTPAAKPDEGHYPFAIALTPGQRVAANATKTVAYILFKISGEAESGNLTFTVDKDSNRNQICG
-380 PAVSLNGKEL
+380 SLNKGGEAENFTEIDFSDIAVEAPVIGVAPTIDS
-390 VKDTDYTLSY
+390 VKVDPDSAEYASGDVLTLSA
-400 DNNTNV
+400 TS
-406 TTEAKVIVTAA
+406 KA
-417 GTEYTGSAEKT
+417 GSNITSLVT
-428 FEITKATGKL
+428 FEVTNDAGSPATGF
-438 TLKVNNEENA
+438 TLDAENA
-448 VTITYGDSITFTDGN
+448 TLTVNETDPASVGTYTVKASAKGEESRGEATATFT
-463 GIAIGGGNPSDVVIY
+463 INP
-478 YKTTDESTGTVYD
+478 K
-491 STSTQLNVGAY
+491 
-502 TFWAVRSADDNHEA
+502 
-516 ATSNEVVVT
+516 
-525 IVPRTVT
+525 TVT
-532 NPALT
+532 NPTLT
-537 IEGFAKGSRKSDLT
+537 VVGFGKGQAKGSLT
-551 FTNVT
+551 FKDVT
-556 ANLETPTGY
+556 GGLAVPNGY
-565 NCYEGTE
+565 RCYKGTE
-572 ATGNPDNAGNF
+572 ATGTPDHEGNF
-583 KVGTTYSIAI
+583 EAGTTYTIAI
-593 TLHPAANYA
+593 TLNPAENYA
-602 FDELDPGYLTVTIN
+602 FDELDPGSVAVTIN
-616 GGEEQEAKIEK
+616 GEEQEAKIEK

-706 FNVVFTPAQQEVYAT
+706 FDVVFTPTDKEVYAT
-721 VTGTVKV
+721 VTGTVTV
-728 NVAKK
+728 TVAQKEIEFK
-733 QITFTKSDYE
+733 TSDYE
-743 WKSINDD
+743 WKSINPDD
-750 PYTLDDYK
+750 TYTVDSYGR
-758 AMCFQYDKNEH
+758 MCFQYDGNEH
-769 GIEPTCTNN
+769 GIEPNCKN
-778 DISDLVEFEV
+778 DDIRDLVEFEYV
-788 SSNNKST
+788 AQFTTNKST
-795 NVIAATVTAK
+795 NVIGSTVKAQ
-805 VLLKDKYAKNYKFDK
+805 VLLKNNNYKFDK
-820 DNTNIQSATLKVLP
+820 TSTVIKDGDWKVVP
-834 IVVNY
+834 IVIDY
-839 DGEYAHSVEVCYT
+839 AGEYTHSVDVCYT

-872 TNNKYWMRT
+872 TNNKYLMRNE
-881 DAVVA
+881 AVVVDE
-886 GDVDVISGTPT
+886 GDVISGTPT
-897 SFDEANRTLTLNLK
+897 AFDDTTLTLTLNLK

-925 TLGLKVNNYETI
+925 TLGLKVNNYETT

-956 TVKIIEK
+956 NVKIIEK
-963 EDAGLEVFGIPK
+963 ENAGLTITGIPESL
-975 TMVYGD
+975 VYGESAEWSYNV
-981 TVRAGSPDGYYY
+981 TKPGENGNISGSVTPAGILNNDPY
-993 TVKKEGKNATF
+993 KL
-1004 SAMISDTAVVAFDD
+1004 TAI
-1018 DEGLAAKGVGT
+1018 GVGEAT
-1029 ATITCTYE
+1029 VTITYS
-1037 SDTTFATKTF
+1037 SDTTYAQEKF
-1047 TINVTPK
+1047 TITVTPK
-1054 GLTANVSHD
+1054 PLTAAVSHD

-1069 AAPTTGYSVEFEGL
+1069 PTPTEG
-1083 VNNNEIAEDAY
+1083 Y
-1094 TVDTEYTKG
+1094 TVTFNGLLTGDVLADTDYTVGTEYKQG
-1103 CKVDNYKFT
+1103 DPVGKYAFT
-1112 CVLDTDKIK
+1112 CVLNSETVK
-1121 NYTIGNVTG
+1121 NYKLDTVNG
-1130 ELVVNPK
+1130 ELVVNKKELTDGDVTVTVLGETPVYDGSEK
-1137 SIAAPS
+1137 KPAVEVKYGETTLAAADYTVSYSNNVNAGVNTAS
-1143 VTINNPTDKT
+1143 VT
-1153 YTGSPCVQG
+1153 
-1162 VSVKDSEA
+1162 
-1170 KLTVDDISVTY
+1170 VTSNDNSSY
-1181 ENNINVGT
+1181 KFT
-1189 ATIIYTGKNNYTGE
+1189 AT
-1203 IRKNFKIT
+1203 KNFTI
-1211 EASITDDMIA
+1211 AQAPISGAMIA
-1221 NIPSVTYDTKAH
+1221 NIPSVTYNTRAH
-1233 TPEVTVTFNGSK
+1233 TPEVTVRFNGSK

-1253 SYSEDCINAGTATVT
+1253 SYSEDCINAGTVTVT

-1529 TPNDTH
+1529 TPADTH

-1632 QPSDYYYNAVLWAV
+1632 QPNDYYYNAVLWAV

-1673 LYRAASAAKPST
+1673 LYRAASAAKPNT

-1692 KTTAYNYNAILWA
+1692 KTTAYNYGAILWA

>member
-1 MKNKIKR
+1 MKR
-8 VCALLLA
+8 LFALLLVVA
-15 IMMLMT
+15 ML
-21 TLSANVFAGTIF
+21 LSLCVLPI
-33 TGTKEDTIYLS
+33 
-44 WQYYEYDKTNKSYTA
+44 
-59 VSALEEG
+59 SA
-66 KTYAARLMFH
+66 A
-76 NNPADEEQ
+76 EQ
-84 TIVGAS
+84 S
-90 LHTEYDVEV
+90 
-99 VNIPDAG
+99 
-106 EATKRSVFCK
+106 KMSV
-116 LAASFTPNNDGNG
+116 ASFTTFTVDE
-129 LLIATYAT
+129 
-137 ADGFWDDGDIVTDG
+137 DG
-151 YFFEARFTAKKAAT
+151 YVVYGAPKTTPYEKDDLVAVKATFHNAEAETIKLMSIEMVMEYDSSVLEPYTWEYEGDTYGIAVFADSFKMEAAAN
-165 SEELKTLF
+165 
-173 KVSNESRMF
+173 V
-182 DVNKRSF
+182 
-189 TIVECPAFVARVK
+189 
-202 DGAADFFPTTTAAK
+202 
-216 IAENLVG
+216 IAE
-223 EYIDEN
+223 
-229 GNATAVSGITV
+229 
-240 TLPATGLVEG
+240 G
-250 KNVVTASY
+250 K
-258 NGYTCDVTITVKPD
+258 
-272 TMTGISITHEP
+272 
-283 NMSYNSGDKLN
+283 
-294 LTGLVVSAQ
+294 
-303 YASGN
+303 
-308 TVELGSGVYATDPA
+308 A
-322 KNTELTVAE
+322 K
-331 HNGKRITVTVGSF
+331 
-344 TAETTGVLTVSPA
+344 
-357 NISGASIEDVGP
+357 ISGASGRGVNVTAGATIDVAYYLFKVKNDIESGDAAFTLKIDELTKKGAVA
-369 FEYTGEQIKPE
+369 GEADDIKDSVAIEENTMP
-380 PAVSLNGKEL
+380 VSGKAPTIGSTSVDKSEVAYGSDEVL
-390 VKDTDYTLSY
+390 TMGATSTSNKDITSFVTFKVKDAEGNDAAGFVVNNGNELNVAAADAGTYT
-400 DNNTNV
+400 
-406 TTEAKVIVTAA
+406 VTAEPNGNNCRIDESVTVQNA
-417 GTEYTGSAEKT
+417 T
-428 FEITKATGKL
+428 FTITKREITAP
-438 TLKVNNEENA
+438 VA
-448 VTITYGDSITFTDGN
+448 
-463 GIAIGGGNPSDVVIY
+463 
-478 YKTTDESTGTVYD
+478 
-491 STSTQLNVGAY
+491 
-502 TFWAVRSADDNHEA
+502 
-516 ATSNEVVVT
+516 
-525 IVPRTVT
+525 TVT
-532 NPALT
+532 S
-537 IEGFAKGSRKSDLT
+537 FAKGQRIFDL
-551 FTNVT
+551 NV
-556 ANLETPTGY
+556 ETTTPGLSVGY
-565 NCYEGTE
+565 TCYEGTN
-572 ATGNPDNAGNF
+572 TDGNPLDSQEKFKAG
-583 KVGTTYSIAI
+583 TLYSIVIGLEADKNHVLNAQ
-593 TLHPAANYA
+593 T
-602 FDELDPGYLTVTIN
+602 LTVTVN
-616 GGEEQEAKIEK
+616 GGEPQTVAIEESGFAGAYK
-627 GPEFNGV
+627 
-634 SEYQAVVTAT
+634 AVVTAT
-644 TADKDEPTLDLKDL
+644 TADKDAPTITPNPIN
-658 SATYGD
+658 ATYGD
-664 KLLNLKLDSCSA
+664 KLFTHTPTGTAIYD
-676 SFNGQPVEGT
+676 GQNVSGT
-686 FAWADEYNA
+686 FTWSNKYNA
-695 ETPVGDAGEQT
+695 ETTVGNAGVNE
-706 FNVVFTPAQQEVYAT
+706 FDVVFTPTQQEVYAT

-733 QITFTKSDYE
+733 QITFTKSDYKWRASNNE
-743 WKSINDD
+743 TPTEVKDD
-750 PYTLDDYK
+750 GEIVFT
-758 AMCFQYDKNEH
+758 YDGKEH
-769 GIEPTCTNN
+769 GIEAYCENSAIA
-778 DISDLVEFEV
+778 DDVEIVYDSGERSFV
-788 SSNNKST
+788 SSKGS
-795 NVIAATVTAK
+795 TVTAH
-805 VLLKDKYAKNYKFDK
+805 VEVKDKKNYELDG
-820 DNTNIQSATLKVLP
+820 DPNIQSGFIRILP

-872 TNNKYWMRT
+872 ANNKYWMRT

-925 TLGLKVNNYETI
+925 TLGLKVNNYETT
-937 NPGVEE
+937 NPGVEG
-943 IAGGEDKLFILKL
+943 IANKEEKLFILKL
-956 TVKIIEK
+956 NVKIIEK
-963 EDAGLEVFGIPK
+963 EDAGLEVFGIPE

-1018 DEGLAAKGVGT
+1018 DNGLVAKGVGT
-1029 ATITCTYE
+1029 AKITVEYD
-1037 SDTTFATKTF
+1037 SDTTYDKEEF
-1047 TINVTPK
+1047 TIEVTPK
-1054 GLTANVSHD
+1054 PLTAAVSHA

-1069 AAPTTGYSVEFEGL
+1069 PAPTEG
-1083 VNNNEIAEDAY
+1083 Y
-1094 TVDTEYTKG
+1094 TVTFNGLLTGDVLADTDYTVGTEYKKG
-1103 CKVDNYKFT
+1103 DKVGNYKFT
-1112 CVLDTDKIK
+1112 FELNTAVK
-1121 NYTIGNVTG
+1121 NYKIDTVTG
-1130 ELVVNPK
+1130 ALVVNPK

-1143 VTINNPTDKT
+1143 VTINDPTDKT

-1162 VSVKDSEA
+1162 VSVKDSDAE
-1170 KLTVDDISVTY
+1170 LTVDDISVTY

-1221 NIPSVTYDTKAH
+1221 NIPSVTYNTRAH
-1233 TPEVTVTFNGSK
+1233 TPDVTVTFEGSTLEAGK
-1245 LTDADYTV
+1245 DYGVAYTNN
-1253 SYSEDCINAGTATVT
+1253 INAGTATVT

-1446 TVGTYTVAVTFNSDA
+1446 TVGTYTVAVTFNSDT

-1535 NYTILTGTLVP
+1535 NYAILTGTLVP

-1571 SRLDYFYDAVKWAAE
+1571 SRFDYFYDAVKWAAE

-1673 LYRAASAAKPST
+1673 LYRAASAAKPNT
-1685 FNPFTDV
+1685 FSPFTDV
-1692 KTTAYNYNAILWA
+1692 KTTAYNYDAILWA

>member
-1 MKNKIKR
+1 MKLNFKR
-8 VCALLLA
+8 FCALALA
-15 IMMLMT
+15 AAML
-21 TLSANVFAGTIF
+21 LSASCITVFAKQILTGNSGTTAYLGWTYYSDTAQSNVVTELKAGETYYVNLNF
-33 TGTKEDTIYLS
+33 YNNPTVKEDSIQNFTLFFTPDPEEVSVERIVPRDVPGLQNNIDNGVVKLAFANTEGISKTVGLDTVILQSGIIATFFVKANKDISSTKGLLS
-44 WQYYEYDKTNKSYTA
+44 IDVDRAVMTNGHVDAESKHMS
-59 VSALEEG
+59 VVEIPHF
-66 KTYAARLMFH
+66 AARL
-76 NNPADEEQ
+76 ADN
-84 TIVGAS
+84 A
-90 LHTEYDVEV
+90 
-99 VNIPDAG
+99 P
-106 EATKRSVFCK
+106 
-116 LAASFTPNNDGNG
+116 
-129 LLIATYAT
+129 
-137 ADGFWDDGDIVTDG
+137 
-151 YFFEARFTAKKAAT
+151 
-165 SEELKTLF
+165 
-173 KVSNESRMF
+173 
-182 DVNKRSF
+182 
-189 TIVECPAFVARVK
+189 
-202 DGAADFFPTTTAAK
+202 DFFPTTTAAK

-229 GNATAVSGITV
+229 GNATAVSNFTV
-240 TLPATGLVEG
+240 TLPAAGLVEG
-250 KNVVTASY
+250 ENVVTASY

-331 HNGKRITVTVGSF
+331 HNGKHITVTVGSF
-344 TAETTGVLTVSPA
+344 TAETIGTLTVNPA
-357 NISGASIEDVGP
+357 DISGASIEDVGP
-369 FEYTGEQIKPE
+369 FEYDNGNEIKPTPAITLGEKTLENGVDYDLSYESNINVGTATLTATGKGEYQGTVSTTFQITKAKGSLKLKVNNEESTVEITYGDSIQFTDGNGNAIGTDITIHYQVGETTDAVYDTATTQLNVGTYTFWAVRSGDANHDEATSNKVVVIIKQRNIASLDITVADQTYSGAAVKPDVTVRHGNIVLNEIDDYTLSGYDGNVNVTDNASVNVTGTGNYNGEATLTFKINPKNLGDISNSFTSIANLPDKGYTGEQIKPE
-380 PAVSLNGKEL
+380 VTEKTITIDSDTLEVRRDYEIIYGENTNAGTATVTVKPVDGSNYTFTQFTHEFQITKVKIQIVGADFIVAPLYEEEFDGTTTGGDPVPYFTYDGNEHGVKFVFNSTKVYNGKTLDQLINVAYVEKTYIGPVEQEWKYKAKDVATYNARVEFTPVDAENYEIYGANFKNLTWKIMPATITVNPADVPSLNVLCSEL
-390 VKDTDYTLSY
+390 VNDEKRDYDYDLSWLGAVPSTVEIPSYEKFSYEALDTSALPKLTFK
-400 DNNTNV
+400 NV
-406 TTEAKVIVTAA
+406 TALAA
-417 GTEYTGSAEKT
+417 GE
-428 FEITKATGKL
+428 TGKVTLLVKFRNYEDVTL
-438 TLKVNNEENA
+438 TVDVNYINKKTVELTVADVEA
-448 VTITYGDSITFTDGN
+448 VYGETYAPVVLLDGKDVTTDCTITYS
-463 GIAIGGGNPSDVVIY
+463 PSAP
-478 YKTTDESTGTVYD
+478 K
-491 STSTQLNVGAY
+491 NVGEY
-502 TFWAVRSADDNHEA
+502 T
-516 ATSNEVVVT
+516 
-525 IVPRTVT
+525 ITV
-532 NPALT
+532 
-537 IEGFAKGSRKSDLT
+537 SYSDS
-551 FTNVT
+551 V
-556 ANLETPTGY
+556 
-565 NCYEGTE
+565 
-572 ATGNPDNAGNF
+572 
-583 KVGTTYSIAI
+583 
-593 TLHPAANYA
+593 
-602 FDELDPGYLTVTIN
+602 
-616 GGEEQEAKIEK
+616 
-627 GPEFNGV
+627 
-634 SEYQAVVTAT
+634 
-644 TADKDEPTLDLKDL
+644 
-658 SATYGD
+658 
-664 KLLNLKLDSCSA
+664 
-676 SFNGQPVEGT
+676 
-686 FAWADEYNA
+686 A
-695 ETPVGDAGEQT
+695 E
-706 FNVVFTPAQQEVYAT
+706 
-721 VTGTVKV
+721 
-728 NVAKK
+728 
-733 QITFTKSDYE
+733 
-743 WKSINDD
+743 
-750 PYTLDDYK
+750 
-758 AMCFQYDKNEH
+758 
-769 GIEPTCTNN
+769 
-778 DISDLVEFEV
+778 
-788 SSNNKST
+788 
-795 NVIAATVTAK
+795 
-805 VLLKDKYAKNYKFDK
+805 
-820 DNTNIQSATLKVLP
+820 
-834 IVVNY
+834 
-839 DGEYAHSVEVCYT
+839 GEY
-852 TSSVD
+852 
-857 IPLSAFGLPDEVLND
+857 
-872 TNNKYWMRT
+872 
-881 DAVVA
+881 
-886 GDVDVISGTPT
+886 
-897 SFDEANRTLTLNLK
+897 
-911 SSLTKDDAGKTASV
+911 
-925 TLGLKVNNYETI
+925 
-937 NPGVEE
+937 PGH
-943 IAGGEDKLFILKL
+943 
-956 TVKIIEK
+956 
-963 EDAGLEVFGIPK
+963 
-975 TMVYGD
+975 
-981 TVRAGSPDGYYY
+981 
-993 TVKKEGKNATF
+993 
-1004 SAMISDTAVVAFDD
+1004 
-1018 DEGLAAKGVGT
+1018 VGT
-1029 ATITCTYE
+1029 AT
-1037 SDTTFATKTF
+1037 AKL
-1047 TINVTPK
+1047 TITPK

-1069 AAPTTGYSVEFEGL
+1069 AAPKDGYTVEFDGL
-1083 VNNNEIAEDAY
+1083 VNGEEVTY
-1094 TVDTEYTKG
+1094 TVGTEYKKG
-1103 CKVDNYKFT
+1103 DKVGNYKFT
-1112 CVLDTDKIK
+1112 FELNTAVK
-1121 NYTIGNVTG
+1121 NYKIDTVTG
-1130 ELVVNPK
+1130 ALVVNPK

-1170 KLTVDDISVTY
+1170 KLTFDDISVTY

-1203 IRKNFKIT
+1203 IRKNFQIT

-1221 NIPSVTYDTKAH
+1221 NIPSVTYNTRAH
-1233 TPEVTVTFNGSK
+1233 TPDVTVTFEGSTLEAGK
-1245 LTDADYTV
+1245 DYGVAYTNN
-1253 SYSEDCINAGTATVT
+1253 INAGTATVT

-1478 GTPGYTKL
+1478 GTPGYTL
-1486 ETSGKTLADAKLTVG
+1486 IETSGKTLADAKLTVG

-1529 TPNDTH
+1529 TPADTH

-1692 KTTAYNYNAILWA
+1692 KTTAYNYDAILWA

>member
-1 MKNKIKR
+1 
-8 VCALLLA
+8 
-15 IMMLMT
+15 MMLMT

-229 GNATAVSGITV
+229 GNATAVSDFTV
-240 TLPATGLVEG
+240 MLPATGLVEG
-250 KNVVTASY
+250 ENVVTASY
-258 NGYTCDVTITVKPD
+258 NGYTCDVTIKVEHDTVAS
-272 TMTGISITHEP
+272 ISVTNQP
-283 NMSYNSGDKLN
+283 NLEYTSGQALN
-294 LTGLVVSAQ
+294 LDALEVTATFG
-303 YASGN
+303 SGN
-308 TVELGSGVYATDPA
+308 TDVITSGYTTDPE
-322 KNTELTVAE
+322 NGTILTVADN
-331 HNGKRITVTVGSF
+331 NGHPVTITYDGQ
-344 TAETTGVLTVSPA
+344 AATTDNLIVNQA
-357 NISGASIEDVGP
+357 DISSASIAAVGP
-369 FEYTGEQIKPE
+369 FEYDNGNEIKPTPAITLGEKLLENGVDYDLSYADNINVGTATLTATGKGEYQGTVSTTFQITKAKGSLKLKVNNEESTVEITYGDSIQFTDGNGNAIGTDITIHYQMGETTDAVYDTATTQLNVGTYTFWAVRSGDANHDEATSNKVVVIIKQRNIASLDITVADQTYSGAAVKPDVTVRHGNIVLNEIDDYTLSGYDGNVNVTDNASVNVTGTGNYNGEATLTFKINPKNLGDISNSFTSIANLPDKGYTGEQIKPE
-380 PAVSLNGKEL
+380 VTEKTITIDSDTLEVRRDYEIIYGENTNAGTATVTVKPVDGSNYTFTQFTHEFQITKVKIQIVGADFIVAPLYEEEFDGTTTGGDPVPYFTYDGNEHGVKFVFNSTKVYNGKTLDQLINVAYVEKTYIGPVEQEWKYKAKDVATYNARVEFTPVDAENYEIYGANFKNLTWKIMPATITVNPADVPSLNVLCSEL
-390 VKDTDYTLSY
+390 VNDEKRDYDYDLSRLGAVPSTVEIPSYEKFSYEALDTSALPKLTFK
-400 DNNTNV
+400 NV
-406 TTEAKVIVTAA
+406 TALAA
-417 GTEYTGSAEKT
+417 GE
-428 FEITKATGKL
+428 TGKVTLLVKFRNYEDVTL
-438 TLKVNNEENA
+438 TVDVNYINKKTVELTVADVEA
-448 VTITYGDSITFTDGN
+448 VYGETYAPVVLLDGKDVTTDCTITYS
-463 GIAIGGGNPSDVVIY
+463 PSAP
-478 YKTTDESTGTVYD
+478 K
-491 STSTQLNVGAY
+491 NVGEY
-502 TFWAVRSADDNHEA
+502 T
-516 ATSNEVVVT
+516 
-525 IVPRTVT
+525 ITV
-532 NPALT
+532 
-537 IEGFAKGSRKSDLT
+537 SYSDS
-551 FTNVT
+551 V
-556 ANLETPTGY
+556 
-565 NCYEGTE
+565 
-572 ATGNPDNAGNF
+572 
-583 KVGTTYSIAI
+583 
-593 TLHPAANYA
+593 
-602 FDELDPGYLTVTIN
+602 
-616 GGEEQEAKIEK
+616 
-627 GPEFNGV
+627 
-634 SEYQAVVTAT
+634 
-644 TADKDEPTLDLKDL
+644 
-658 SATYGD
+658 
-664 KLLNLKLDSCSA
+664 
-676 SFNGQPVEGT
+676 
-686 FAWADEYNA
+686 A
-695 ETPVGDAGEQT
+695 E
-706 FNVVFTPAQQEVYAT
+706 
-721 VTGTVKV
+721 
-728 NVAKK
+728 
-733 QITFTKSDYE
+733 
-743 WKSINDD
+743 
-750 PYTLDDYK
+750 
-758 AMCFQYDKNEH
+758 
-769 GIEPTCTNN
+769 
-778 DISDLVEFEV
+778 
-788 SSNNKST
+788 
-795 NVIAATVTAK
+795 
-805 VLLKDKYAKNYKFDK
+805 
-820 DNTNIQSATLKVLP
+820 
-834 IVVNY
+834 
-839 DGEYAHSVEVCYT
+839 GEY
-852 TSSVD
+852 
-857 IPLSAFGLPDEVLND
+857 
-872 TNNKYWMRT
+872 
-881 DAVVA
+881 
-886 GDVDVISGTPT
+886 
-897 SFDEANRTLTLNLK
+897 
-911 SSLTKDDAGKTASV
+911 
-925 TLGLKVNNYETI
+925 
-937 NPGVEE
+937 PGH
-943 IAGGEDKLFILKL
+943 
-956 TVKIIEK
+956 
-963 EDAGLEVFGIPK
+963 
-975 TMVYGD
+975 
-981 TVRAGSPDGYYY
+981 
-993 TVKKEGKNATF
+993 
-1004 SAMISDTAVVAFDD
+1004 
-1018 DEGLAAKGVGT
+1018 VGT
-1029 ATITCTYE
+1029 AT
-1037 SDTTFATKTF
+1037 AKL
-1047 TINVTPK
+1047 TITPK

-1083 VNNNEIAEDAY
+1083 VNNDEIAGDAY

-1143 VTINNPTDKT
+1143 VTINDPTDKT

-1170 KLTVDDISVTY
+1170 KLTFDDISVTY

-1221 NIPSVTYDTKAH
+1221 NIPSVTYNTRAH
-1233 TPEVTVTFNGSK
+1233 TPDVTVTFEGSPLEAGK
-1245 LTDADYTV
+1245 DYDVAYTNN
-1253 SYSEDCINAGTATVT
+1253 INAGTATVT

-1277 TASKTFTINKAGLT
+1277 TASKDFAIAQAYLSVENQTVTHFR
-1291 LNPCTISELCTE
+1291 TE
-1303 TDLKTRTLPSDFFL
+1303 TDAKSYAVPADMFL
-1317 AGETETGFSIKL
+1317 ADEKETGFTI
-1329 TAVEGGD
+1329 TVTDYVGD
-1336 DIFAVAPAVVEG
+1336 EIFKTAPAVNGTNVNYQLNGTVGTAFVEVKVKPDSSNYANASFTLTFVVNDK
-1348 ENKITFRLKNEVGAA
+1348 EN
-1363 TFTVT
+1363 
-1368 VTPVSGNYNGGSYA
+1368 
-1382 LTISTHDRTD
+1382 

-1486 ETSGKTLADAKLTVG
+1486 ESSGKTLADAKLTVG

>member
-1 MKNKIKR
+1 
-8 VCALLLA
+8 
-15 IMMLMT
+15 MMLMS
-21 TLSANVFAGTIF
+21 TLSLNVFAGSVIP
-33 TGTKEDTIYLS
+33 GTKDEKIHLGWKYF
-44 WQYYEYDKTNKSYTA
+44 EYDEDNEAAGAA
-59 VSALEEG
+59 VQALEAG
-66 KTYAARLMFH
+66 KTYCVRLAFFD
-76 NNPADEEQ
+76 NPSDENSTVTGA
-84 TIVGAS
+84 TISVR
-90 LHTEYDVEV
+90 YDAEA
-99 VNIPDAG
+99 VNIPDTG
-106 EATKRSVFCK
+106 EATVNSVFYEYQGT
-116 LAASFTPNNDGNG
+116 FIPNNDGNG
-129 LLIATYAT
+129 LLTITLATTSGIRTNRGKLVT
-137 ADGFWDDGDIVTDG
+137 AGN
-151 YFFEARFTAKKAAT
+151 FFEAVFEAKKT
-165 SEELKTLF
+165 VTEDELKTLF
-173 KVSNESRMF
+173 HLGSETNMIF
-182 DVNKRSF
+182 DVNEKDF
-189 TIVECPAFVARVK
+189 TIVECPAFTARVK

-331 HNGKRITVTVGSF
+331 HNGKHITVTVGSF
-344 TAETTGVLTVSPA
+344 TVETTGVLTVSPA

-448 VTITYGDSITFTDGN
+448 VTITYGNSITFTDGN

-525 IVPRTVT
+525 IVSRPIT
-532 NPALT
+532 NPVVTITNFVKGEKAFDLDVDTTTPGLRVGYSCYDPDGNRLGSTDKFKADTTYT
-537 IEGFAKGSRKSDLT
+537 IEIGLEAYENYVIDTTQKLT
-551 FTNVT
+551 
-556 ANLETPTGY
+556 Y
-565 NCYEGTE
+565 
-572 ATGNPDNAGNF
+572 
-583 KVGTTYSIAI
+583 
-593 TLHPAANYA
+593 
-602 FDELDPGYLTVTIN
+602 TIN
-616 GGEEQEAKIEK
+616 GGESLTADIVEGI
-627 GPEFNGV
+627 PVNGV
-634 SEYQAVVTAT
+634 TTYKAVVTAT
-644 TADKDEPTLDLKDL
+644 TAGKDTLAVLLTPGTTPNAHYGMKLSDL
-658 SATYGD
+658 SFTGGTVIVAGDVSKTPVDGHFEWVNPNEDVGDPTVYDGTPEPYGRAFAAKFVPTDSENYAELSLNVRVPVHKATISIDDIKDWDYTEAFQYDGTEHKVELVIPADLQGKIKVDYENNTATDVNTYKAAATISAVDDAHYAIYESVTTRELDWAIVKGDLAPTDAEKSVLFGTKEVTVTPADFGLTQDGIKIEVTHAGNSLITGYLPSDDMRSVTFMLRDTDKTDAANNASDTATLKFSSANYNETSGNTLTIKIINKRTDTEKLQIDVPATVTYGD
-664 KLLNLKLDSCSA
+664 
-676 SFNGQPVEGT
+676 
-686 FAWADEYNA
+686 
-695 ETPVGDAGEQT
+695 
-706 FNVVFTPAQQEVYAT
+706 T
-721 VTGTVKV
+721 VTPSVGESKPAGAGDV
-728 NVAKK
+728 
-733 QITFTKSDYE
+733 TFK
-743 WKSINDD
+743 
-750 PYTLDDYK
+750 
-758 AMCFQYDKNEH
+758 F
-769 GIEPTCTNN
+769 
-778 DISDLVEFEV
+778 
-788 SSNNKST
+788 
-795 NVIAATVTAK
+795 
-805 VLLKDKYAKNYKFDK
+805 FDK
-820 DNTNIQSATLKVLP
+820 DN
-834 IVVNY
+834 
-839 DGEYAHSVEVCYT
+839 H
-852 TSSVD
+852 
-857 IPLSAFGLPDEVLND
+857 EVL
-872 TNNKYWMRT
+872 TT
-881 DAVVA
+881 AQ
-886 GDVDVISGTPT
+886 P
-897 SFDEANRTLTLNLK
+897 F
-911 SSLTKDDAGKTASV
+911 DAGTYKVTASC
-925 TLGLKVNNYETI
+925 ESESTI
-937 NPGVEE
+937 
-943 IAGGEDKLFILKL
+943 
-956 TVKIIEK
+956 
-963 EDAGLEVFGIPK
+963 
-975 TMVYGD
+975 
-981 TVRAGSPDGYYY
+981 Y
-993 TVKKEGKNATF
+993 TAEATF
-1004 SAMISDTAVVAFDD
+1004 TVEPREIEAKDVAFDK
-1018 DEGLAAKGVGT
+1018 ELTYTGNELTQTVTVTVNGKTLTVGT
-1029 ATITCTYE
+1029 DYTVSDLTGTEPGSYPVTVAGTGNYTGTVTKSFEIAKADISSAEITYDAGPYGYTGKEWKPEVAVSFNVAALTADTDYTVSYE
-1037 SDTTFATKTF
+1037 NNINAGTAKIIITGIGDHFTGSTEKTF
-1047 TINVTPK
+1047 TINSAEISGCTFAPIADVTYNTKAQTPAVTVANS
-1054 GLTANVSHD
+1054 GRILTADDYDVK
-1063 PITYGD
+1063 
-1069 AAPTTGYSVEFEGL
+1069 
-1083 VNNNEIAEDAY
+1083 Y
-1094 TVDTEYTKG
+1094 T
-1103 CKVDNYKFT
+1103 DN
-1112 CVLDTDKIK
+1112 
-1121 NYTIGNVTG
+1121 
-1130 ELVVNPK
+1130 
-1137 SIAAPS
+1137 
-1143 VTINNPTDKT
+1143 
-1153 YTGSPCVQG
+1153 
-1162 VSVKDSEA
+1162 
-1170 KLTVDDISVTY
+1170 
-1181 ENNINVGT
+1181 
-1189 ATIIYTGKNNYTGE
+1189 
-1203 IRKNFKIT
+1203 
-1211 EASITDDMIA
+1211 
-1221 NIPSVTYDTKAH
+1221 
-1233 TPEVTVTFNGSK
+1233 
-1245 LTDADYTV
+1245 
-1253 SYSEDCINAGTATVT
+1253 INAGTATVT

-1529 TPNDTH
+1529 TPADTH

-1692 KTTAYNYNAILWA
+1692 KTTAYNYGAILWA

>member
-1 MKNKIKR
+1 
-8 VCALLLA
+8 
-15 IMMLMT
+15 MMLMT

-616 GGEEQEAKIEK
+616 GEEQKAKIEK

-834 IVVNY
+834 IVVEGT
-839 DGEYAHSVEVCYT
+839 GEYAHSVEVCYT

-897 SFDEANRTLTLNLK
+897 SFVEATRTLTLNLA
-911 SSLTKDDAGKTASV
+911 SLTKDDAGKTASV
-925 TLGLKVNNYETI
+925 TLGLKVNNYETT
-937 NPGVEE
+937 NTGVEE
-943 IAGGEDKLFILKL
+943 IAGGEEKLFILKL

-1054 GLTANVSHD
+1054 GLTANVSHV
-1063 PITYGD
+1063 PIIYGD

-1083 VNNNEIAEDAY
+1083 VNNDEIAEDAY

-1143 VTINNPTDKT
+1143 VTINDPTDKT

-1221 NIPSVTYDTKAH
+1221 NIPSVTYNTKPH
-1233 TPEVTVTFNGSK
+1233 TPEVTVTFEGSPLEAGK
-1245 LTDADYTV
+1245 DYDVAYTNNI
-1253 SYSEDCINAGTATVT
+1253 YAGTATVT

-1277 TASKTFTINKAGLT
+1277 TASKNFAIAQAYLSVENQTVTHFR
-1291 LNPCTISELCTE
+1291 TE
-1303 TDLKTRTLPSDFFL
+1303 TDAKSYAVPADMFL
-1317 AGETETGFSIKL
+1317 ADEKETGFTI
-1329 TAVEGGD
+1329 TVTDYDGD
-1336 DIFAVAPAVVEG
+1336 EIFTTAPAVNGTNVNYQLNGTVGTAFVEVKVKPDSSNYANASFTLTFVVNDK
-1348 ENKITFRLKNEVGAA
+1348 EN
-1363 TFTVT
+1363 
-1368 VTPVSGNYNGGSYA
+1368 
-1382 LTISTHDRTD
+1382 

-1529 TPNDTH
+1529 TPADTH

-1632 QPSDYYYNAVLWAV
+1632 KPSDYYYNAVLWAV

-1692 KTTAYNYNAILWA
+1692 KTTAYNYDAILWA